1 MGGNIMK
8 MKRILSF
15 VLAFVLVASAINVGF
30 AQGEVK
36 TNKDKIDYL
45 VEKRYVLGDA
55 KGLRLNDSI
64 TREEFAVMLTKVLNK
79 ENAAKA
85 AMNVPSAF
93 KDMATDRWSNGFVN
107 IASELKIIAGYSDG
121 TFRPRKNVSY
131 QEAIKML
138 AVAAGGAD
146 IKPATQGEWA
156 APFISYA
163 ANKGILNGLS
173 DLKYKD
179 QATRENVFVM
189 IYNYLNGVK
198 EAELSKLTAIVTKTN
213 ANSNLSEKQ
222 AEIVVL
228 KSSLD
233 GFKEGNS
240 YIVDLKD
247 GMDPMDIVGRV
258 YDLDIDEKNM
268 IKSFRDSAI
277 AQTEIAPINI
287 KGLRLYVGDATK
299 DSTVLEDKAALT
311 EQKFRGAA
319 VNGKYFDL
327 FTDFAKEINY
337 KADFAYVTSINAKVV
352 YIKAY
357 TFNDIMP
364 VFSYDNG
371 AVKAID
377 DESAAIVK
385 RNLKKAYLYDND
397 KLMPMDPAK
406 LEKYDVLHFYSS
418 DEAIVVKNKVEG
430 QGARYKLS
438 KGGAYINLADKDYK
452 LSDEKS
458 RRAVATVDD
467 KVFSQV
473 NAANYNDEVK
483 LLVNEKVNLA
493 LDIFGNVQVIYGKLS
508 FDEDVFMI
516 DRVTTNAVALIDRNG
531 KEIRV
536 QDSLDLRIYRDG
548 KEIRLSE
555 LNNQDIVYAI
565 YNKDAVQ
572 KIFVLNGLKDYD
584 KAFMPIDKDGKTYKV
599 FAPTKSV
606 KRSTIYVAGK
616 EVNLLDNTVLYNLVQ
631 VGKNYKVE
639 TISLD
644 EVKNA
649 GFDKTVTAYVFTVKD
664 LKDKNV
670 TKYDSFHGADNAPVA
685 IVFKNVEK
693 KKVVDKEDIIEL
705 RSVYDAKIDKSFEG
719 YDKNQT
725 LRVYET
731 NGEKFENC
739 KAGDIVKLSLDKDGK
754 VLRLDKLITDLS
766 EEYTVQNVLYDAG
779 GSEKLVLKDSKGKEL
794 SVFANDKRVV
804 FGRNY
809 AKDSVIKIAFN
820 ENGEAAVISV
830 IK

>member
-1 MGGNIMK
+1 MK
-8 MKRILSF
+8 MKKILSF
-15 VLAFVLVASAINVGF
+15 VLAFVLVASTINVGF

-45 VEKRYVLGDA
+45 VEKGYVLGDA

-64 TREEFAVMLTKVLNK
+64 TREEFAVMLTKVLK
-79 ENAAKA
+79 QENAAKA
-85 AMNVPSAF
+85 AMSVPSAF
-93 KDMATDRWSNGFVN
+93 KDMAADRWSNGYVN

-138 AVAAGGAD
+138 AVAAGGTD
-146 IKPATQGEWA
+146 IKPATEGEWA

-163 ANKGILNGLS
+163 ASKGLLNGLGE
-173 DLKYKD
+173 LKYKD

-189 IYNYLNGVK
+189 IYNYLDGVR
-198 EAELSKLTAIVTKTN
+198 EADLSKLTAIVTKTN

-228 KSSLD
+228 KSSLE
-233 GFKEGNS
+233 GFKEGAS

-247 GMDPMDIVGRV
+247 GMDAMDILGRV
-258 YDLDIDEKNM
+258 YDLDIDKNNV
-268 IKSFRDSAI
+268 IKTYRASAL
-277 AQTEIAPINI
+277 AKTEIAPIAI
-287 KGLRLYVGDATK
+287 KGARLYVGGDSK

-319 VNGKYFDL
+319 VNGKYLDIFM
-327 FTDFAKEINY
+327 DFAKETNY
-337 KADFAYVTSINAKVV
+337 KADLAYVTSVNAKVV
-352 YIKAY
+352 YIKAF
-357 TFNDIMP
+357 TFDDIMP
-364 VFSYDNG
+364 VFAYDNG

-377 DESAAIVK
+377 DETGAIVK
-385 RNLKKAYLYDND
+385 RNLKKAYLYDNG
-397 KLMPMDPAK
+397 KLMPMDLSK
-406 LEKYDVLHFYSS
+406 LEKYDVLHFYAS
-418 DEAIVVKNKVEG
+418 DEAIALKNKVEG
-430 QGARYKLS
+430 EGARYKLS
-438 KGGAYINLADKDYK
+438 KGGAYINLANKDYK
-452 LSDEKS
+452 LGDEKA
-458 RRAVATVDD
+458 RRAVATVDE
-467 KVFSQV
+467 KIFTQV
-473 NAANYNDEVK
+473 NAAKYNDEVK
-483 LLVNEKVNLA
+483 LLTNEKVNLA

-555 LNNQDIVYAI
+555 LNNYDIVYAI
-565 YNKDAVQ
+565 YNKDAIQ

-584 KAFMPIDKDGKTYKV
+584 KAFKPLDKDGKTYKV
-599 FAPTKSV
+599 YAPTKSV
-606 KRSTIYVAGK
+606 RRSSIYVAGK
-616 EVNLLDNTVLYNLVQ
+616 EVNLLDNTLLYNLVQ
-631 VGKNYKVE
+631 AGKDYRVE
-639 TISLD
+639 TITLD

-664 LKDKNV
+664 LKDKDV
-670 TKYDSFHGADNAPVA
+670 TKYDSFHGADGAPVA

-705 RSVYDAKIDKSFEG
+705 RSEYDAKIDRSFEG
-719 YDKNQT
+719 YDKTTT

-731 NGEKFENC
+731 DGEKFENC
-739 KAGDIVKLSLDKDGK
+739 KAGDIVKLGLDKDGK

-766 EEYTVQNVLYDAG
+766 EEYTVLNVLYDAG
-779 GSEKLVLKDSKGKEL
+779 GNEKLALKDSKGKEL
-794 SVFANDKRVV
+794 SVYTNDKRVV
-804 FGRNY
+804 FGKNY
-809 AKDSVIKIAFN
+809 AKDSVIKIALN
-820 ENGEAAVISV
+820 ENGEAYVINV

>member
-1 MGGNIMK
+1 MK
-8 MKRILSF
+8 MKKILSF
-15 VLAFVLVASAINVGF
+15 VLAFVLVASTINVGF

-45 VEKRYVLGDA
+45 VEKGYVLGDA

-64 TREEFAVMLTKVLNK
+64 TREEFAVMLTKVLNQ

-85 AMNVPSAF
+85 AMSVPSAF
-93 KDMATDRWSNGFVN
+93 KDMAADRWSNGYVN

-138 AVAAGGAD
+138 AVAAGGTD
-146 IKPATQGEWA
+146 IKPATEGEWA

-163 ANKGILNGLS
+163 ASKGLLNGLGE
-173 DLKYKD
+173 LKYKD

-189 IYNYLNGVK
+189 IYNYLDGVR
-198 EAELSKLTAIVTKTN
+198 EADLSKLTAIVTKTN

-228 KSSLD
+228 KSSLE
-233 GFKEGNS
+233 GFKEGAS

-247 GMDPMDIVGRV
+247 GMDAMDILGRV
-258 YDLDIDEKNM
+258 YDLDIDKNNV
-268 IKSFRDSAI
+268 IKTYRASAL
-277 AQTEIAPINI
+277 AKTEIAPIAI
-287 KGLRLYVGDATK
+287 KGARLYVGGDSK

-319 VNGKYFDL
+319 VNGKYFDI
-327 FTDFAKEINY
+327 FMDFAKETNY
-337 KADFAYVTSINAKVV
+337 KADLAYVTSINAKVV
-352 YIKAY
+352 YIKAF
-357 TFNDIMP
+357 TFDDIMP
-364 VFSYDNG
+364 VFAYDNG

-377 DESAAIVK
+377 DETGAIVK
-385 RNLKKAYLYDND
+385 RNLKKAYLYDNG
-397 KLMPMDPAK
+397 KLMPMDLSK
-406 LEKYDVLHFYSS
+406 LEKYDVLHFYAK
-418 DEAIVVKNKVEG
+418 DEAIALKNKVEG
-430 QGARYKLS
+430 EGARYKLS
-438 KGGAYINLADKDYK
+438 KGGAYINLANKDYK
-452 LSDEKS
+452 LSDEKA
-458 RRAVATVDD
+458 RRAVATVDE
-467 KVFSQV
+467 KIFTQV
-473 NAANYNDEVK
+473 NAAKYNDEVK
-483 LLVNEKVNLA
+483 LLTNEKVNLA

-555 LNNQDIVYAI
+555 LNNYDIVYAI
-565 YNKDAVQ
+565 YNKDAIQ

-584 KAFMPIDKDGKTYKV
+584 KAFKPLDKDGKTYKV
-599 FAPTKSV
+599 YAPTKSV
-606 KRSTIYVAGK
+606 RRSSIYVAGK
-616 EVNLLDNTVLYNLVQ
+616 EVNLLDNTLLYNLVQ
-631 VGKNYKVE
+631 IGKDYRVE
-639 TISLD
+639 TITLD

-664 LKDKNV
+664 LKDKDV
-670 TKYDSFHGADNAPVA
+670 TKYDSFHGADDAPVA

-705 RSVYDAKIDKSFEG
+705 RSEYDAKIDRSFEG
-719 YDKNQT
+719 YDKTTT

-731 NGEKFENC
+731 DDEKFENC
-739 KAGDIVKLSLDKDGK
+739 KAGDIVKLGLNKDGK

-766 EEYTVQNVLYDAG
+766 EEYTVINVLYDAG
-779 GSEKLVLKDSKGKEL
+779 GNEKLALKDSKGKEL
-794 SVFANDKRVV
+794 SVYTNDKRVV
-804 FGRNY
+804 FGKNY
-809 AKDSVIKIAFN
+809 AKDSVIKIALN

>member
-1 MGGNIMK
+1 MK
-8 MKRILSF
+8 MKKILSF
-15 VLAFVLVASAINVGF
+15 VLAFVLVASTINVGF

-45 VEKRYVLGDA
+45 VEKGYVLGDA

-64 TREEFAVMLTKVLNK
+64 TREEFAVMLTKVLNQ

-85 AMNVPSAF
+85 AMSVPSAF
-93 KDMATDRWSNGFVN
+93 KDMAADRWSNGYVN

-138 AVAAGGAD
+138 AVAAGGTD
-146 IKPATQGEWA
+146 IKPATEGEWA

-163 ANKGILNGLS
+163 ASKGLLNGLGE
-173 DLKYKD
+173 LKYKD

-189 IYNYLNGVK
+189 IYNYLDGVR
-198 EAELSKLTAIVTKTN
+198 EADLSKLTAIVTKTN

-228 KSSLD
+228 KSSLE
-233 GFKEGNS
+233 GFKEGAS

-247 GMDPMDIVGRV
+247 GMDAMDILGRV
-258 YDLDIDEKNM
+258 YDLDIDANNV
-268 IKSFRDSAI
+268 IKTYRASAL
-277 AQTEIAPINI
+277 AKTEIAPIAI
-287 KGLRLYVGDATK
+287 KGARLYVGGDSK

-319 VNGKYFDL
+319 VNGKYFDI
-327 FTDFAKEINY
+327 FMDFAKETNY

-352 YIKAY
+352 YIKAF
-357 TFNDIMP
+357 TFDDIMP
-364 VFSYDNG
+364 VFEYANG

-377 DESAAIVK
+377 DETGAIVK
-385 RNLKKAYLYDND
+385 RNLKKAYLYDNG
-397 KLMPMDPAK
+397 KLMPMDLAK
-406 LEKYDVLHFYSS
+406 LEKYDVLHFYAK
-418 DEAIVVKNKVEG
+418 DEAIALKNKIEG
-430 QGARYKLS
+430 EGARYKLS
-438 KGGAYINLADKDYK
+438 KGGAYINLDNKDYK
-452 LSDEKS
+452 LSDEKA
-458 RRAVATVDD
+458 RRAVATVDE
-467 KVFSQV
+467 KIFTQV
-473 NAANYNDEVK
+473 NAAKYNDEVK
-483 LLVNEKVNLA
+483 LLTNEKVNLA

-555 LNNQDIVYAI
+555 LNNYDIVYAI
-565 YNKDAVQ
+565 YNKDAIQ

-584 KAFMPIDKDGKTYKV
+584 KAFKPLDKDGKTYKV
-599 FAPTKSV
+599 YAPTKSV
-606 KRSTIYVAGK
+606 RRSSIYVAGK
-616 EVNLLDNTVLYNLVQ
+616 EVNLLDNTLLYNLVQ
-631 VGKNYKVE
+631 AGKDYRVE
-639 TISLD
+639 TITLD

-664 LKDKNV
+664 LKDKDV
-670 TKYDSFHGADNAPVA
+670 TKYDSFHGSDDAPVA

-705 RSVYDAKIDKSFEG
+705 RSEYDAKIDRSFEG
-719 YDKNQT
+719 YDKTTT

-731 NGEKFENC
+731 DGEKFENC

-766 EEYTVQNVLYDAG
+766 EEYTVLNVLYDAG
-779 GSEKLVLKDSKGKEL
+779 GNEKLALKDSKGKEL
-794 SVFANDKRVV
+794 NVYTNDKRVV
-804 FGRNY
+804 FGKNY
-809 AKDSVIKIAFN
+809 AKDSVIKIALN
-820 ENGEAAVISV
+820 ENGEAYVINV

>member
-1 MGGNIMK
+1 MK
-8 MKRILSF
+8 MKKILSF
-15 VLAFVLVASAINVGF
+15 VLAFVLVASTINVGF

-45 VEKRYVLGDA
+45 VEKGYVLGDA

-64 TREEFAVMLTKVLNK
+64 TREEFAVMLTKVLK
-79 ENAAKA
+79 QENAAKA
-85 AMNVPSAF
+85 AMSVPSAF
-93 KDMATDRWSNGFVN
+93 KDMAADRWSNGYVN

-138 AVAAGGAD
+138 AVAAGGTD
-146 IKPATQGEWA
+146 IKPATEGEWA

-163 ANKGILNGLS
+163 ASKGLLNGLGE
-173 DLKYKD
+173 LKYKD

-189 IYNYLNGVK
+189 IYNYLDGVR
-198 EAELSKLTAIVTKTN
+198 EADLSKLTAIVTKTN

-228 KSSLD
+228 KSSLE
-233 GFKEGNS
+233 GFKEGAS
-240 YIVDLKD
+240 YIVDLKN
-247 GMDPMDIVGRV
+247 GMDAMDILGRV
-258 YDLDIDEKNM
+258 YDIDIDKNNV
-268 IKSFRDSAI
+268 IKTYRASAL
-277 AQTEIAPINI
+277 AKTEIAPIAI
-287 KGLRLYVGDATK
+287 KGARLYVGGDSK

-319 VNGKYFDL
+319 VNGKYLDIFM
-327 FTDFAKEINY
+327 DFAKETNY
-337 KADFAYVTSINAKVV
+337 KADLAYVTSINAKVV
-352 YIKAY
+352 YTKAF
-357 TFNDIMP
+357 TFDDIMP
-364 VFSYDNG
+364 VFEYANG

-377 DESAAIVK
+377 DETGAIVK
-385 RNLKKAYLYDND
+385 RNLKKAYLYDNG
-397 KLMPMDPAK
+397 KLMPMDLAK
-406 LEKYDVLHFYSS
+406 LEKYDVLHFYAK
-418 DEAIVVKNKVEG
+418 DEAIALKNKIEG
-430 QGARYKLS
+430 EGARYKLS
-438 KGGAYINLADKDYK
+438 KGGAYINLANKDYK
-452 LSDEKS
+452 LSDEKA
-458 RRAVATVDD
+458 RRAVATVDE
-467 KVFSQV
+467 KIFTQV
-473 NAANYNDEVK
+473 NAAKYNDEVK
-483 LLVNEKVNLA
+483 LLTNEKVNLA

-555 LNNQDIVYAI
+555 LNNYDIVYAI
-565 YNKDAVQ
+565 YNKDAIQ

-584 KAFMPIDKDGKTYKV
+584 KAFKPLDKDGKTYKV

-606 KRSTIYVAGK
+606 RRSSIYVAGK
-616 EVNLLDNTVLYNLVQ
+616 EVNLLDNTLLYNLVQ
-631 VGKNYKVE
+631 AGKDYRVE
-639 TISLD
+639 TITLD

-664 LKDKNV
+664 LKDKDV
-670 TKYDSFHGADNAPVA
+670 TKYDSFHGSDDAPVA

-705 RSVYDAKIDKSFEG
+705 RSEYDAKIDRSFEG
-719 YDKNQT
+719 YDKTTT

-731 NGEKFENC
+731 DGEKFENC
-739 KAGDIVKLSLDKDGK
+739 KAGDIVKLGLDKDGK
-754 VLRLDKLITDLS
+754 VLKLDKLITDLS
-766 EEYTVQNVLYDAG
+766 EEYTVLNVLYDAG
-779 GSEKLVLKDSKGKEL
+779 GNEKLALKDSKGKEL
-794 SVFANDKRVV
+794 SVYTNDKRVV
-804 FGRNY
+804 FGKNY
-809 AKDSVIKIAFN
+809 AKDSVIKIALN
-820 ENGEAAVISV
+820 DNGEAYVINV

>member
-1 MGGNIMK
+1 MK
-8 MKRILSF
+8 MKKILSF
-15 VLAFVLVASAINVGF
+15 VLAFVLVASTINVGF

-45 VEKRYVLGDA
+45 VEKGYVLGDA

-64 TREEFAVMLTKVLNK
+64 TREEFAVMLTKVLNQ

-85 AMNVPSAF
+85 AMSVPSAF
-93 KDMATDRWSNGFVN
+93 KDMAADRWSNGYVN

-138 AVAAGGAD
+138 AVAAGGTD
-146 IKPATQGEWA
+146 IKPATEGEWA

-163 ANKGILNGLS
+163 ASKGLLNGLS
-173 DLKYKD
+173 ELKYKD

-189 IYNYLNGVK
+189 IYNYLDGVR
-198 EAELSKLTAIVTKTN
+198 EADLSKLTAIVTKTN

-228 KSSLD
+228 KSSLE
-233 GFKEGNS
+233 GFKEGAS

-247 GMDPMDIVGRV
+247 GMDAMDILGRV
-258 YDLDIDEKNM
+258 YDLDIDKNNV
-268 IKSFRDSAI
+268 IKTYRASAL
-277 AQTEIAPINI
+277 AKTEIAPIAI
-287 KGLRLYVGDATK
+287 KGARLYVGGDSK

-319 VNGKYFDL
+319 VNGKYLDIFM
-327 FTDFAKEINY
+327 DFAKETNY

-352 YIKAY
+352 YIKAF
-357 TFNDIMP
+357 TFDDIMP
-364 VFSYDNG
+364 VFEYANG

-377 DESAAIVK
+377 DETGAIVK
-385 RNLKKAYLYDND
+385 RNLKKAYLYDNG
-397 KLMPMDPAK
+397 KLMPMDLSK
-406 LEKYDVLHFYSS
+406 LEKYDVLHFYAK
-418 DEAIVVKNKVEG
+418 DEAIALKNKIEG
-430 QGARYKLS
+430 EGARYKLS
-438 KGGAYINLADKDYK
+438 KGGAYINLANKDYK
-452 LSDEKS
+452 LSDEKA
-458 RRAVATVDD
+458 RRAVATVDE
-467 KVFSQV
+467 KIFTQV
-473 NAANYNDEVK
+473 NAAKYNDEVK
-483 LLVNEKVNLA
+483 LLTNEKVNLA

-555 LNNQDIVYAI
+555 LNNYDIVYAI
-565 YNKDAVQ
+565 YNKDAIQ

-584 KAFMPIDKDGKTYKV
+584 KAFKPLDKGGKTYKV
-599 FAPTKSV
+599 YAPTKSV
-606 KRSTIYVAGK
+606 RRSSIYVAGK
-616 EVNLLDNTVLYNLVQ
+616 EVNLLDNTLLYNLVQ
-631 VGKNYKVE
+631 AGKDYRVE

-664 LKDKNV
+664 LKDKDV
-670 TKYDSFHGADNAPVA
+670 TKYDSFHGSDDAPVA

-705 RSVYDAKIDKSFEG
+705 RSEYDAKIDRSFEG
-719 YDKNQT
+719 YDKTTT

-731 NGEKFENC
+731 DGEKFENC
-739 KAGDIVKLSLDKDGK
+739 KAGDIVKLGLDKDGK

-766 EEYTVQNVLYDAG
+766 EEYTVLNVLYDAG
-779 GSEKLVLKDSKGKEL
+779 GNEKLALKDSKGKEL
-794 SVFANDKRVV
+794 SVYTNDKRVV
-804 FGRNY
+804 FGKNY
-809 AKDSVIKIAFN
+809 AKDSVIKIALN
-820 ENGEAAVISV
+820 DNGEAAVISV

>member
-1 MGGNIMK
+1 MK
-8 MKRILSF
+8 MKKILSF
-15 VLAFVLVASAINVGF
+15 VLAFVLVASTINVGF

-45 VEKRYVLGDA
+45 VEKGYVLGDA

-64 TREEFAVMLTKVLNK
+64 TREEFAVMLTKVLNQ

-85 AMNVPSAF
+85 AMSVPSAF
-93 KDMATDRWSNGFVN
+93 KDMAADRWSNGYVN

-138 AVAAGGAD
+138 AVAAGGTD
-146 IKPATQGEWA
+146 IKPATEGEWA

-163 ANKGILNGLS
+163 ASKGLLNGLGE
-173 DLKYKD
+173 LKYKD

-189 IYNYLNGVK
+189 IYNYLDGVR
-198 EAELSKLTAIVTKTN
+198 EADLSKLTAIVTKTN

-228 KSSLD
+228 KSSLE
-233 GFKEGNS
+233 GFKEGAS

-247 GMDPMDIVGRV
+247 GMDAMDILGRV
-258 YDLDIDEKNM
+258 YDLDIDKNNV
-268 IKSFRDSAI
+268 IKTYRASAL
-277 AQTEIAPINI
+277 AKTEIAPIAI
-287 KGLRLYVGDATK
+287 KGARLYVGGDSK

-319 VNGKYFDL
+319 VNGKYFDI
-327 FTDFAKEINY
+327 FMDFAKETNY

-352 YIKAY
+352 YIKAF
-357 TFNDIMP
+357 TFDDIMP
-364 VFSYDNG
+364 VFEYANG

-377 DESAAIVK
+377 DESGAIVK
-385 RNLKKAYLYDND
+385 RNLKKAYLYDNG
-397 KLMPMDPAK
+397 KLMPMDLSK
-406 LEKYDVLHFYSS
+406 LEKYDVLHFYAK
-418 DEAIVVKNKVEG
+418 DEAIALKNKIEG
-430 QGARYKLS
+430 EGARYKLS
-438 KGGAYINLADKDYK
+438 KGGAYINLANKDYK
-452 LSDEKS
+452 LSDEKA
-458 RRAVATVDD
+458 RRAVATVDE
-467 KVFSQV
+467 KIFTQV
-473 NAANYNDEVK
+473 NAAKYNDEVK
-483 LLVNEKVNLA
+483 LLTNEKVNLA

-555 LNNQDIVYAI
+555 LNNYDIVYAI
-565 YNKDAVQ
+565 YNKDAIQ

-584 KAFMPIDKDGKTYKV
+584 KAFKPLDKDGKTYKV
-599 FAPTKSV
+599 YAPTKSV
-606 KRSTIYVAGK
+606 RRSSIYVAGK
-616 EVNLLDNTVLYNLVQ
+616 EVNLLDNTLLYNLVQ
-631 VGKNYKVE
+631 AGKDYRVE
-639 TISLD
+639 AISLD

-664 LKDKNV
+664 LKDKDV
-670 TKYDSFHGADNAPVA
+670 TKYDSFHGSDDAPVA

-705 RSVYDAKIDKSFEG
+705 RSEYDAKIDRSFEG
-719 YDKNQT
+719 YDKTTT

-731 NGEKFENC
+731 DGEKFENC
-739 KAGDIVKLSLDKDGK
+739 KAGDIVKLGLDKDGK

-766 EEYTVQNVLYDAG
+766 EEYTVLNVLYDAG
-779 GSEKLVLKDSKGKEL
+779 GNEKLALKDSKGKEL
-794 SVFANDKRVV
+794 SVYTNDKRVV
-804 FGRNY
+804 FGKNY
-809 AKDSVIKIAFN
+809 AKDSVIKIALN
-820 ENGEAAVISV
+820 ENGEAYVINV

>member
-1 MGGNIMK
+1 MK
-8 MKRILSF
+8 MKKILSF
-15 VLAFVLVASAINVGF
+15 VLAFVLVASTINVGF

-45 VEKRYVLGDA
+45 VEKGYVLGDA

-64 TREEFAVMLTKVLNK
+64 TREEFAVMLTKVLNQ

-85 AMNVPSAF
+85 AMSVPSAF
-93 KDMATDRWSNGFVN
+93 KDMAADRWSNGYVN

-138 AVAAGGAD
+138 AVAAGGTD
-146 IKPATQGEWA
+146 IKPATEGDWA

-163 ANKGILNGLS
+163 ASKGLLNGLGE
-173 DLKYKD
+173 LKYKD
-179 QATRENVFVM
+179 QAIRENVFVM
-189 IYNYLNGVK
+189 IYNYLDGVR
-198 EAELSKLTAIVTKTN
+198 EADLSKLTAIVTKTN

-228 KSSLD
+228 KSSLE
-233 GFKEGNS
+233 GFKEGAS

-247 GMDPMDIVGRV
+247 GMDAMDILGRV
-258 YDLDIDEKNM
+258 YDLDIDKNNV
-268 IKSFRDSAI
+268 IKTYRASAL
-277 AQTEIAPINI
+277 AKTEIAPIAI
-287 KGLRLYVGDATK
+287 KGARLYVGGDSK

-319 VNGKYFDL
+319 VNGKYLDIFM
-327 FTDFAKEINY
+327 DFAKETNY
-337 KADFAYVTSINAKVV
+337 KADLAYVTSINAKVV
-352 YIKAY
+352 YIKAF
-357 TFNDIMP
+357 TFDDIMP
-364 VFSYDNG
+364 VFAYDNG

-377 DESAAIVK
+377 DESGAIVK
-385 RNLKKAYLYDND
+385 RNLKKAYLYDNG
-397 KLMPMDPAK
+397 KLMPMDLSK
-406 LEKYDVLHFYSS
+406 LEKYDVLHFYAK
-418 DEAIVVKNKVEG
+418 DEAIALKNKIEG
-430 QGARYKLS
+430 EGARYKLS
-438 KGGAYINLADKDYK
+438 KGGAYINLANKDYK
-452 LSDEKS
+452 LSDEKA
-458 RRAVATVDD
+458 RRAVATVDE
-467 KVFSQV
+467 KIFTQV
-473 NAANYNDEVK
+473 NAAKYNDEVK
-483 LLVNEKVNLA
+483 LLTNEKVNLA

-555 LNNQDIVYAI
+555 LNNYDIVYAI
-565 YNKDAVQ
+565 YNKDAIQ

-584 KAFMPIDKDGKTYKV
+584 KAFKPLDKDGKTYKV
-599 FAPTKSV
+599 YAPTKSV
-606 KRSTIYVAGK
+606 RRSSIYVAGK
-616 EVNLLDNTVLYNLVQ
+616 EVNLLDNTLLYNLVQ
-631 VGKNYKVE
+631 VGKDYRVE
-639 TISLD
+639 TITLD

-649 GFDKTVTAYVFTVKD
+649 GFDKTVTAYVLTVKD
-664 LKDKNV
+664 LKDKDV
-670 TKYDSFHGADNAPVA
+670 TKYDSFHGSDDAPVA

-705 RSVYDAKIDKSFEG
+705 RSEYDAKIDRSFEG
-719 YDKNQT
+719 YDKTTT

-731 NGEKFENC
+731 DGEKFENC

-766 EEYTVQNVLYDAG
+766 EEYTVINVLYDAG
-779 GSEKLVLKDSKGKEL
+779 GNEKLALKDSKGKEL
-794 SVFANDKRVV
+794 SVYTNDKRVV
-804 FGRNY
+804 FGKNY
-809 AKDSVIKIAFN
+809 AKDSVIKIALN
-820 ENGEAAVISV
+820 DNGEAYVINV

>member
-1 MGGNIMK
+1 MK
-8 MKRILSF
+8 MKKILSF
-15 VLAFVLVASAINVGF
+15 VLAFVLVASTINVGF

-45 VEKRYVLGDA
+45 VEKGYVLGDA

-64 TREEFAVMLTKVLNK
+64 TREEFAVMLTKVLNQ
-79 ENAAKA
+79 ESAAKA

-93 KDMATDRWSNGFVN
+93 KDMAADRWSNGFVN
-107 IASELKIIAGYSDG
+107 IASDLKIIAGYSDG

-138 AVAAGGAD
+138 AVAAGGTD
-146 IKPATQGEWA
+146 IKPATEGEWA

-163 ANKGILNGLS
+163 ASKGLLNGLGE
-173 DLKYKD
+173 LKYKD

-189 IYNYLNGVK
+189 IYNYLDGVR
-198 EAELSKLTAIVTKTN
+198 EADLSKLTAIVTKTN

-228 KSSLD
+228 KSSLE
-233 GFKEGNS
+233 GFKEGAS

-247 GMDPMDIVGRV
+247 GMDAMDILGRV
-258 YDLDIDEKNM
+258 YDLDIDKNNV
-268 IKSFRDSAI
+268 IKTYRASAL
-277 AQTEIAPINI
+277 AKTEIVPIAI
-287 KGLRLYVGDATK
+287 KGARLYVGGDSK

-319 VNGKYFDL
+319 VNGKYLDIFM
-327 FTDFAKEINY
+327 DFAKETNY
-337 KADFAYVTSINAKVV
+337 RADLAYVTSINAKVV
-352 YIKAY
+352 YIKAF
-357 TFNDIMP
+357 TFDDIMP
-364 VFSYDNG
+364 VFEYANG

-377 DESAAIVK
+377 DETGTIVK
-385 RNLKKAYLYDND
+385 RNLKKAYLYDNG
-397 KLMPMDPAK
+397 KLMPMDLSK
-406 LEKYDVLHFYSS
+406 LEKYDVLHFYAK
-418 DEAIVVKNKVEG
+418 DEAIALKNKVEG
-430 QGARYKLS
+430 EGARYKLS
-438 KGGAYINLADKDYK
+438 KGGAYINLANKDYK
-452 LSDEKS
+452 LSDEKA
-458 RRAVATVDD
+458 RRAVATVDE
-467 KVFSQV
+467 KIFTQV
-473 NAANYNDEVK
+473 NAAKYNDEVK
-483 LLVNEKVNLA
+483 LLTNEKVNLA

-555 LNNQDIVYAI
+555 LNNYDIVYAI

-584 KAFMPIDKDGKTYKV
+584 KAFKPLDKDGKTYKV
-599 FAPTKSV
+599 YAPTKSV
-606 KRSTIYVAGK
+606 RRSSIYVAGK
-616 EVNLLDNTVLYNLVQ
+616 EVNLLDNTLLYNLVQ
-631 VGKNYKVE
+631 TGKDYRVE

-664 LKDKNV
+664 LKDKDV
-670 TKYDSFHGADNAPVA
+670 TKYDSFHGGDDAPVA

-693 KKVVDKEDIIEL
+693 KKVIDKEDIIEL
-705 RSVYDAKIDKSFEG
+705 RSEYDAKIDRSFEG
-719 YDKNQT
+719 YDKTTT

-731 NGEKFENC
+731 DGEKFENC

-766 EEYTVQNVLYDAG
+766 EEYTVLNVLYDAG
-779 GSEKLVLKDSKGKEL
+779 GNEKLALKDSKGKEL
-794 SVFANDKRVV
+794 SVYTNDKRVV
-804 FGRNY
+804 FGKNY
-809 AKDSVIKIAFN
+809 AKDSVIKIALN
-820 ENGEAAVISV
+820 DNGEAAVISV

>member
-1 MGGNIMK
+1 MK
-8 MKRILSF
+8 MKKILSF
-15 VLAFVLVASAINVGF
+15 VLAFVLVASTINVGF

-45 VEKRYVLGDA
+45 VEKGYVLGDA

-64 TREEFAVMLTKVLNK
+64 TREEFAVMLTKVLK
-79 ENAAKA
+79 QENAAKA
-85 AMNVPSAF
+85 AMSVPSAF
-93 KDMATDRWSNGFVN
+93 KDMAADRWSNGYVN

-138 AVAAGGAD
+138 AVAAGGTD
-146 IKPATQGEWA
+146 IKPATEGEWA

-163 ANKGILNGLS
+163 ASKGLLNGLGE
-173 DLKYKD
+173 LKYKD

-189 IYNYLNGVK
+189 IYNYLDGVR
-198 EAELSKLTAIVTKTN
+198 EADLSNLTAIVTKTN

-228 KSSLD
+228 KSSLE
-233 GFKEGNS
+233 GFKEGAS

-247 GMDPMDIVGRV
+247 GMDAMDILGRV
-258 YDLDIDEKNM
+258 YDLDIDAKNV
-268 IKSFRDSAI
+268 IKTYRASAL
-277 AQTEIAPINI
+277 AKTEIAPIAI
-287 KGLRLYVGDATK
+287 KGARLYVGGDSK

-319 VNGKYFDL
+319 VNGKYLDIFM
-327 FTDFAKEINY
+327 DFAKETNY

-352 YIKAY
+352 YIKAF
-357 TFNDIMP
+357 TFDDIMP
-364 VFSYDNG
+364 VFAYDNG

-377 DESAAIVK
+377 DESGAIVK
-385 RNLKKAYLYDND
+385 RNLKKAYLYDNG
-397 KLMPMDPAK
+397 KLMPMDLSK
-406 LEKYDVLHFYSS
+406 LEKYDVLHFYAK
-418 DEAIVVKNKVEG
+418 DEAIALKEKAQGE
-430 QGARYKLS
+430 GARYKLS
-438 KGGAYINLADKDYK
+438 KGGAYINLANKDYK
-452 LSDEKS
+452 LSDEKA
-458 RRAVATVDD
+458 RRAVATVDE
-467 KVFSQV
+467 KIFTQV
-473 NAANYNDEVK
+473 NAAKYNDEVK
-483 LLVNEKVNLA
+483 LLTNEKVNLA

-555 LNNQDIVYAI
+555 LNNYDIVYAI
-565 YNKDAVQ
+565 YNKDAIQ

-584 KAFMPIDKDGKTYKV
+584 KAFKPLDKDGKTYKV
-599 FAPTKSV
+599 YAPTKSV
-606 KRSTIYVAGK
+606 RRSSIYVAGK
-616 EVNLLDNTVLYNLVQ
+616 EVNLLDNTLLYNLVQ
-631 VGKNYKVE
+631 VGKDYRVE

-664 LKDKNV
+664 LKDKDV
-670 TKYDSFHGADNAPVA
+670 TKYDSFHGSDDAPVA

-705 RSVYDAKIDKSFEG
+705 RSEYDAKIDRSFEG
-719 YDKNQT
+719 YDKTTT

-731 NGEKFENC
+731 DGEKFENC

-766 EEYTVQNVLYDAG
+766 EEYTVINVLYDAG
-779 GSEKLVLKDSKGKEL
+779 GNEKLALKDSKGKEL
-794 SVFANDKRVV
+794 SVYTNDKRVV
-804 FGRNY
+804 FGKNY
-809 AKDSVIKIAFN
+809 AKDSVIKIALN
-820 ENGEAAVISV
+820 ENGEAYVINV

>member
-1 MGGNIMK
+1 MK
-8 MKRILSF
+8 MKKILSF
-15 VLAFVLVASAINVGF
+15 VLAFVLVASTINVGF

-45 VEKRYVLGDA
+45 VEKGYVLGDA

-64 TREEFAVMLTKVLNK
+64 TREEFAVMLTKVLNQ

-85 AMNVPSAF
+85 AMSVPSAF
-93 KDMATDRWSNGFVN
+93 KDMAADRWSNGYVN

-138 AVAAGGAD
+138 AVAAGGTD
-146 IKPATQGEWA
+146 IKPATEGEWA

-163 ANKGILNGLS
+163 ASKGLLNGLGE
-173 DLKYKD
+173 LKYKD

-189 IYNYLNGVK
+189 IYNYLDGVR
-198 EAELSKLTAIVTKTN
+198 EADLSKLTAIVTKTN

-228 KSSLD
+228 KSSLE
-233 GFKEGNS
+233 GFKEGAS

-247 GMDPMDIVGRV
+247 GMDAMDILGRV
-258 YDLDIDEKNM
+258 YDLDIDAKNV
-268 IKSFRDSAI
+268 IKTYRASAL
-277 AQTEIAPINI
+277 AKTEIAPIAI
-287 KGLRLYVGDATK
+287 KGARLYVGGDSK

-319 VNGKYFDL
+319 VNGKYLDI
-327 FTDFAKEINY
+327 FTDFAKETNY
-337 KADFAYVTSINAKVV
+337 KADLAYVTSINAKVV
-352 YIKAY
+352 YIKAF
-357 TFNDIMP
+357 TFDDIMP
-364 VFSYDNG
+364 VFEYNNG

-377 DESAAIVK
+377 DETGAIIK
-385 RNLKKAYLYDND
+385 RNLKKAYLYDNG
-397 KLMPMDPAK
+397 KLMPMDLSK
-406 LEKYDVLHFYSS
+406 LEKYDVLHFYAK
-418 DEAIVVKNKVEG
+418 DEAIALKEKAQGE
-430 QGARYKLS
+430 GARYKLS
-438 KGGAYINLADKDYK
+438 KGGAYINLANKDYK
-452 LSDEKS
+452 LSDEKA
-458 RRAVATVDD
+458 RRAVATVDE
-467 KVFSQV
+467 KIFTQV
-473 NAANYNDEVK
+473 NAAKYNDEVK
-483 LLVNEKVNLA
+483 LLTNEKVNLA

-555 LNNQDIVYAI
+555 LNNYDIVYAI
-565 YNKDAVQ
+565 YNKDAIQ
-572 KIFVLNGLKDYD
+572 KIFVLNGLKNYD
-584 KAFMPIDKDGKTYKV
+584 KKFMPLDKDGKTYKV
-599 FAPTKSV
+599 YAPTKSV
-606 KRSTIYVAGK
+606 RRSSIYVAGK
-616 EVNLLDNTVLYNLVQ
+616 EVNLLDNTLLYNLVQ
-631 VGKNYKVE
+631 VGKDYRVE

-664 LKDKNV
+664 LKDKDV
-670 TKYDSFHGADNAPVA
+670 TKYDSFHGSDDAPVA

-705 RSVYDAKIDKSFEG
+705 RSEYDAKIDKSFEG
-719 YDKNQT
+719 YDKTTT

-731 NGEKFENC
+731 DGTKFENC

-766 EEYTVQNVLYDAG
+766 EEYTVLNVLYDAG
-779 GSEKLVLKDSKGKEL
+779 GNEKLALKDSKGKEL
-794 SVFANDKRVV
+794 NVYTNDKRVV
-804 FGRNY
+804 FGKNY
-809 AKDSVIKIAFN
+809 AKDSVIKIALN
-820 ENGEAAVISV
+820 DNGEAYVISV

>member
-1 MGGNIMK
+1 MK
-8 MKRILSF
+8 MKKILSF
-15 VLAFVLVASAINVGF
+15 VLAFVLVASTINVGF

-45 VEKRYVLGDA
+45 VKKGYVLGDA

-85 AMNVPSAF
+85 AMSVPSAF
-93 KDMATDRWSNGFVN
+93 KDMAANRWSNGYVN

-138 AVAAGGAD
+138 AVAAGGTD
-146 IKPATQGEWA
+146 IKPATEGEWA

-163 ANKGILNGLS
+163 ASKGLLNGLGE
-173 DLKYKD
+173 LKYKD

-189 IYNYLNGVK
+189 IYNYLDGVR
-198 EAELSKLTAIVTKTN
+198 EADLSKLTAIVTKTN

-228 KSSLD
+228 KSSLE
-233 GFKEGNS
+233 GFKEGSS

-247 GMDPMDIVGRV
+247 GMDAMDILGRV
-258 YDLDIDEKNM
+258 YDLDIDKNNV
-268 IKSFRDSAI
+268 IKTYRASALAKI
-277 AQTEIAPINI
+277 EIAPIAI
-287 KGLRLYVGDATK
+287 KGARLYVGGDSS

-319 VNGKYFDL
+319 VNGKYLDIFM
-327 FTDFAKEINY
+327 DFAKETNY
-337 KADFAYVTSINAKVV
+337 KADLAYVTSINAKVV
-352 YIKAY
+352 YIKAF
-357 TFNDIMP
+357 TFDDIMP
-364 VFSYDNG
+364 VFAYDNG

-377 DESAAIVK
+377 DESGAIVK
-385 RNLKKAYLYDND
+385 RNLKKAYLYDNG
-397 KLMPMDPAK
+397 KLMPMDLSK
-406 LEKYDVLHFYSS
+406 LEKYDVLHFYAS
-418 DEAIVVKNKVEG
+418 DEAIALKNKVEG
-430 QGARYKLS
+430 EGARYKLS
-438 KGGAYINLADKDYK
+438 KGGAYINLANKDYK
-452 LSDEKS
+452 LSDEKA
-458 RRAVATVDD
+458 RRAVATVDE
-467 KVFSQV
+467 KIFTQV
-473 NAANYNDEVK
+473 NAAKYNDEVK
-483 LLVNEKVNLA
+483 LLTNEKVNLA

-536 QDSLDLRIYRDG
+536 QDSLDLRIYRNG

-555 LNNQDIVYAI
+555 LNNYDIVYAI
-565 YNKDAVQ
+565 YNKDAIQ

-584 KAFMPIDKDGKTYKV
+584 KAFKPLDKDGKTYKV
-599 FAPTKSV
+599 YAPTKSV
-606 KRSTIYVAGK
+606 RRSSIYVAGK
-616 EVNLLDNTVLYNLVQ
+616 EVNLLDNTLLYNLVQ
-631 VGKNYKVE
+631 AGKDYRVE
-639 TISLD
+639 TITLD

-664 LKDKNV
+664 LKDKDV
-670 TKYDSFHGADNAPVA
+670 TKYDSFHGSDDAPVA

-705 RSVYDAKIDKSFEG
+705 RSEYDAKIDRSFEG
-719 YDKNQT
+719 YDKTTT

-731 NGEKFENC
+731 DGEKFENC

-766 EEYTVQNVLYDAG
+766 EEYTVLNVLYDAG
-779 GSEKLVLKDSKGKEL
+779 GNEKLALKDSKGKEL
-794 SVFANDKRVV
+794 NVYTNDKRVV
-804 FGRNY
+804 FGKNY
-809 AKDSVIKIAFN
+809 AKDSVIKIALN
-820 ENGEAAVISV
+820 DNGEAYVINV

>member
-1 MGGNIMK
+1 MK
-8 MKRILSF
+8 MKKILSF
-15 VLAFVLVASAINVGF
+15 VLAFVLVASTINVGF

-45 VEKRYVLGDA
+45 VEKGYVLGDA

-64 TREEFAVMLTKVLNK
+64 TREEFAVMLTKVLNQ
-79 ENAAKA
+79 ESAAKA
-85 AMNVPSAF
+85 AMSVPSAF
-93 KDMATDRWSNGFVN
+93 KDMAADRWSNGFVN

-138 AVAAGGAD
+138 AVAAGGTD
-146 IKPATQGEWA
+146 IKPATEGEWA

-163 ANKGILNGLS
+163 ASKGLLNGLGE
-173 DLKYKD
+173 LKYKE

-189 IYNYLNGVK
+189 IYNYIDGVR
-198 EAELSKLTAIVTKTN
+198 EADLSKLTAIVTKTN

-228 KSSLD
+228 KSSLE
-233 GFKEGNS
+233 GFKEGAS

-247 GMDPMDIVGRV
+247 GMDAMDILGRV
-258 YDLDIDEKNM
+258 YDLDIDKNNV
-268 IKSFRDSAI
+268 IKTYRASAL
-277 AQTEIAPINI
+277 AKTEIAPIAI
-287 KGLRLYVGDATK
+287 KGARLYVGGDSS

-319 VNGKYFDL
+319 VNGKYLDIFM
-327 FTDFAKEINY
+327 DFAKETNY
-337 KADFAYVTSINAKVV
+337 KADLAYVTSVNAKVV
-352 YIKAY
+352 YIKAF
-357 TFNDIMP
+357 TFDDIMP
-364 VFSYDNG
+364 VFEYNNG

-377 DESAAIVK
+377 DETGAIVK
-385 RNLKKAYLYDND
+385 RNLKKAYLYDNG
-397 KLMPMDPAK
+397 KLMPMDLAK
-406 LEKYDVLHFYSS
+406 LEKYDVLHFYAS
-418 DEAIVVKNKVEG
+418 DEAIALKEKAQGE
-430 QGARYKLS
+430 GARYKLS
-438 KGGAYINLADKDYK
+438 KGGAYINLANKDYK
-452 LSDEKS
+452 LSDEKA
-458 RRAVATVDD
+458 RRAVATVDE
-467 KVFSQV
+467 KIFTQV
-473 NAANYNDEVK
+473 NAAKYNDEVK
-483 LLVNEKVNLA
+483 LLTNEKVNLA

-555 LNNQDIVYAI
+555 LNNYDIVYAI
-565 YNKDAVQ
+565 YNKDAIQ

-584 KAFMPIDKDGKTYKV
+584 KAFKPLDKDGKTYKV
-599 FAPTKSV
+599 YAPTKSV
-606 KRSTIYVAGK
+606 RRSSIYVAGK
-616 EVNLLDNTVLYNLVQ
+616 EVNLLDNTLLYNLVQ
-631 VGKNYKVE
+631 VGKDYRVE
-639 TISLD
+639 TITLD

-664 LKDKNV
+664 LKDKDV
-670 TKYDSFHGADNAPVA
+670 TKYDSFHGADDAPVA

-705 RSVYDAKIDKSFEG
+705 RSEYDAKIDRSFEG
-719 YDKNQT
+719 YDKTTT

-731 NGEKFENC
+731 DGEKFENC
-739 KAGDIVKLSLDKDGK
+739 KAGDIVKLGLDKDGK

-766 EEYTVQNVLYDAG
+766 EEYTVLNVLYDAG
-779 GSEKLVLKDSKGKEL
+779 GNEKLALKDSKGKEL
-794 SVFANDKRVV
+794 SVYTNDKRVV
-804 FGRNY
+804 FGKNY
-809 AKDSVIKIAFN
+809 AKDSVIKIALN
-820 ENGEAAVISV
+820 DNGEAAVISV

>member
-1 MGGNIMK
+1 MK
-8 MKRILSF
+8 MKKILSF
-15 VLAFVLVASAINVGF
+15 VLAFVLVASTINVGF

-45 VEKRYVLGDA
+45 VEKGYVLGDA

-64 TREEFAVMLTKVLNK
+64 TREEFAVMLTKVLK
-79 ENAAKA
+79 QENAAKA
-85 AMNVPSAF
+85 AMSVPSAF
-93 KDMATDRWSNGFVN
+93 KDMAADRWSNGYVN

-138 AVAAGGAD
+138 AVAAGGTD
-146 IKPATQGEWA
+146 IKPATEGEWA

-163 ANKGILNGLS
+163 ASKGLLNGLGE
-173 DLKYKD
+173 LKYKD

-189 IYNYLNGVK
+189 IYNYLDGVR
-198 EAELSKLTAIVTKTN
+198 EADLSKLTAIVTKTN

-228 KSSLD
+228 KSSLE
-233 GFKEGNS
+233 GFKEGAS

-247 GMDPMDIVGRV
+247 GMDAMDILGRV
-258 YDLDIDEKNM
+258 YDLDIDKNNV
-268 IKSFRDSAI
+268 IKTYRASAL
-277 AQTEIAPINI
+277 AKTEIAPIAI
-287 KGLRLYVGDATK
+287 KGARLYVGGDSK

-319 VNGKYFDL
+319 VNGKYLDIFM
-327 FTDFAKEINY
+327 DFAKETNY
-337 KADFAYVTSINAKVV
+337 KADLAYVTSINAKVV
-352 YIKAY
+352 YIKAF
-357 TFNDIMP
+357 TFDDIMP
-364 VFSYDNG
+364 VFAYDNG

-377 DESAAIVK
+377 DETGAIVK
-385 RNLKKAYLYDND
+385 RNLKKAYLYDNG
-397 KLMPMDPAK
+397 KLMPMDLAK
-406 LEKYDVLHFYSS
+406 LEKYDVLHFYAK
-418 DEAIVVKNKVEG
+418 DEAIALKNKIEG
-430 QGARYKLS
+430 EGARYKLS
-438 KGGAYINLADKDYK
+438 KGGAYINLANKDYK
-452 LSDEKS
+452 LSDEKA
-458 RRAVATVDD
+458 RRAVATVDE
-467 KVFSQV
+467 KIFTQV
-473 NAANYNDEVK
+473 NAAKYNDEVK
-483 LLVNEKVNLA
+483 LLTNEKVNLA

-555 LNNQDIVYAI
+555 LNNYDIVYAI
-565 YNKDAVQ
+565 YNKDAIQ

-584 KAFMPIDKDGKTYKV
+584 KAFKPLDKDGKTYKV
-599 FAPTKSV
+599 YAPTKSV
-606 KRSTIYVAGK
+606 RRSSIYVAGK
-616 EVNLLDNTVLYNLVQ
+616 EVNLLDNTLLYNLVQ
-631 VGKNYKVE
+631 AGKDYRVE
-639 TISLD
+639 TITLD

-664 LKDKNV
+664 LKDKDV
-670 TKYDSFHGADNAPVA
+670 TKYDSFHGSDDAPVA

-705 RSVYDAKIDKSFEG
+705 RSEYDAKIDRSFEG
-719 YDKNQT
+719 YDKTTT

-731 NGEKFENC
+731 DGEKFENC

-766 EEYTVQNVLYDAG
+766 EEYTVLNVLYDAG
-779 GSEKLVLKDSKGKEL
+779 GNEKLALKDSKGKEL
-794 SVFANDKRVV
+794 SVYTNDKRVV
-804 FGRNY
+804 FGKNY
-809 AKDSVIKIAFN
+809 AKDSVIKIALN

>member
-1 MGGNIMK
+1 MK
-8 MKRILSF
+8 MKKILSF
-15 VLAFVLVASAINVGF
+15 VLAFVLVASTINVGF

-45 VEKRYVLGDA
+45 VEKGYVLGDA

-64 TREEFAVMLTKVLNK
+64 TREEFAVMLTKVLNQ
-79 ENAAKA
+79 ESAAKA
-85 AMNVPSAF
+85 AMSVPSAF
-93 KDMATDRWSNGFVN
+93 KDMAADRWSNGYVN

-138 AVAAGGAD
+138 AVAAGGTD
-146 IKPATQGEWA
+146 IKPATEGEWA

-163 ANKGILNGLS
+163 ASKGLLNGLGE
-173 DLKYKD
+173 LKYKD

-189 IYNYLNGVK
+189 IYNYLDGVR
-198 EAELSKLTAIVTKTN
+198 EADLSKLTAIVTKTN

-228 KSSLD
+228 KSSLE
-233 GFKEGNS
+233 GFKEGAS

-247 GMDPMDIVGRV
+247 GMDAMDILGRV
-258 YDLDIDEKNM
+258 YDLDIDKNNV
-268 IKSFRDSAI
+268 IKTYRLSAL
-277 AQTEIAPINI
+277 AKTEIAPIAI
-287 KGLRLYVGDATK
+287 KGARLYVGGDSS

-319 VNGKYFDL
+319 VNGKYLDIFM
-327 FTDFAKEINY
+327 DFAKETNY
-337 KADFAYVTSINAKVV
+337 KADLAYVTSINAKVV
-352 YIKAY
+352 YIKAF
-357 TFNDIMP
+357 TFDDIMP
-364 VFSYDNG
+364 VFEYANG

-377 DESAAIVK
+377 DETGAIVK
-385 RNLKKAYLYDND
+385 RNLKKAYLYDNG
-397 KLMPMDPAK
+397 KLMPMDLSK
-406 LEKYDVLHFYSS
+406 LEKYDVLHFYAS
-418 DEAIVVKNKVEG
+418 DEAIALKNKVEG
-430 QGARYKLS
+430 EGARYKLS
-438 KGGAYINLADKDYK
+438 KGGAYINLAKKDYK
-452 LSDEKS
+452 LSDEKA
-458 RRAVATVDD
+458 RRAVATVDE
-467 KVFSQV
+467 KIFTQV
-473 NAANYNDEVK
+473 NAAKYNDEVK
-483 LLVNEKVNLA
+483 LLTNEKVNLA

-555 LNNQDIVYAI
+555 LNNYDIVYAI
-565 YNKDAVQ
+565 YNKDAIQ

-584 KAFMPIDKDGKTYKV
+584 KAFKPLDKDGKTYKV
-599 FAPTKSV
+599 YAPTKSV
-606 KRSTIYVAGK
+606 RRSSIYVAGK
-616 EVNLLDNTVLYNLVQ
+616 EVNLLDNTLLYNLVQ
-631 VGKNYKVE
+631 VGKDYRVE
-639 TISLD
+639 TITLD

-664 LKDKNV
+664 LKDKEV
-670 TKYDSFHGADNAPVA
+670 TKYDSFHGAGDAPVA

-705 RSVYDAKIDKSFEG
+705 RSEYDAKIDNSFEG
-719 YDKNQT
+719 YDKTTT

-739 KAGDIVKLSLDKDGK
+739 KAGDIVKLGLDKDGK

-766 EEYTVQNVLYDAG
+766 EEYTVLNVLYDAG
-779 GSEKLVLKDSKGKEL
+779 GNEKLALKDSKGKEL
-794 SVFANDKRVV
+794 SVYTNDKRVV
-804 FGRNY
+804 FGKNY
-809 AKDSVIKIAFN
+809 AKDSVIKIALN

>member
-1 MGGNIMK
+1 MK
-8 MKRILSF
+8 MKKILSF
-15 VLAFVLVASAINVGF
+15 VLAFVLVASTINVGF

-45 VEKRYVLGDA
+45 VEKGYVLGDA

-64 TREEFAVMLTKVLNK
+64 TREEFAVMLTKVLNQ

-85 AMNVPSAF
+85 AMSVPSAF
-93 KDMATDRWSNGFVN
+93 KDMAADRWSNGYVN

-138 AVAAGGAD
+138 AVAAGGTD
-146 IKPATQGEWA
+146 IKPATEGEWA

-163 ANKGILNGLS
+163 ASKGLLNGLGE
-173 DLKYKD
+173 LKYKD

-189 IYNYLNGVK
+189 IYNYLDGVR
-198 EAELSKLTAIVTKTN
+198 EADLSKLTAIVTKTN

-228 KSSLD
+228 KSSLE
-233 GFKEGNS
+233 GFKEGAS
-240 YIVDLKD
+240 YIVDLKE
-247 GMDPMDIVGRV
+247 GMDAMDILGRV
-258 YDLDIDEKNM
+258 YDLDIDAKNI
-268 IKSFRDSAI
+268 IKTYRLSAL
-277 AQTEIAPINI
+277 AKTEIAPIAI
-287 KGLRLYVGDATK
+287 KGARLYVGGDSK

-319 VNGKYFDL
+319 VNGKYLDIFM
-327 FTDFAKEINY
+327 DFAKETNY
-337 KADFAYVTSINAKVV
+337 KADLAYVTSINAKVV
-352 YIKAY
+352 YIKAF
-357 TFNDIMP
+357 TFDDIMP
-364 VFSYDNG
+364 VFEYNNG

-377 DESAAIVK
+377 DETGAIIK
-385 RNLKKAYLYDND
+385 RNLKKAYLYDNG
-397 KLMPMDPAK
+397 KLMPMDLSK
-406 LEKYDVLHFYSS
+406 LEKYDVLHFYAK
-418 DEAIVVKNKVEG
+418 DEAIALKEKAQGE
-430 QGARYKLS
+430 GARYKLS
-438 KGGAYINLADKDYK
+438 KGGAYINLANKDYK
-452 LSDEKS
+452 LSDEKA
-458 RRAVATVDD
+458 RRAVATVDE
-467 KVFSQV
+467 KIFTQV
-473 NAANYNDEVK
+473 NAAKYNDEVK
-483 LLVNEKVNLA
+483 LLTNEKVNLA

-555 LNNQDIVYAI
+555 LNNYDIVYAI

-584 KAFMPIDKDGKTYKV
+584 KKFMPLDKDGKTYKV
-599 FAPTKSV
+599 YAPTKSV
-606 KRSTIYVAGK
+606 RRSSIYVAGK
-616 EVNLLDNTVLYNLVQ
+616 DVNLLDNTLLYNLVQ
-631 VGKNYKVE
+631 AGKDYRVE

-664 LKDKNV
+664 LKDKDV
-670 TKYDSFHGADNAPVA
+670 TKYDSFHGADDAPVA

-705 RSVYDAKIDKSFEG
+705 RSEYDAKIDRSFEG
-719 YDKNQT
+719 YDKTTT

-731 NGEKFENC
+731 DGEKFENC
-739 KAGDIVKLSLDKDGK
+739 KAGDIVKLGLDKDGK

-766 EEYTVQNVLYDAG
+766 EEYTVLNVLYDAG
-779 GSEKLVLKDSKGKEL
+779 GNEKLALKDSKGKEL
-794 SVFANDKRVV
+794 SVYTNDKRVV
-804 FGRNY
+804 FGKNY
-809 AKDSVIKIAFN
+809 AKDSVIKIALN
-820 ENGEAAVISV
+820 ENGEAYVISV

>member
-1 MGGNIMK
+1 MK
-8 MKRILSF
+8 MKKILSF
-15 VLAFVLVASAINVGF
+15 VLAFVLVASTINVGF

-45 VEKRYVLGDA
+45 VKKGYVLGDA

-64 TREEFAVMLTKVLNK
+64 TREEFAVMLTKVLNQ

-85 AMNVPSAF
+85 AMKVPSAF
-93 KDMATDRWSNGFVN
+93 KDMAADRWSNGYVN

-138 AVAAGGAD
+138 AVAAGGTD
-146 IKPATQGEWA
+146 IKPATEGEWA

-163 ANKGILNGLS
+163 ASKGLLNGLGE
-173 DLKYKD
+173 LKYKD

-189 IYNYLNGVK
+189 IYNYLDGVR
-198 EAELSKLTAIVTKTN
+198 EADLSKLTAIVTKTN

-228 KSSLD
+228 KSSLE
-233 GFKEGNS
+233 GFKEGAS

-247 GMDPMDIVGRV
+247 GMDAMDILGRV
-258 YDLDIDEKNM
+258 YDLDIDKNNV
-268 IKSFRDSAI
+268 IKTYRASAL
-277 AQTEIAPINI
+277 AKTEIAPIAI
-287 KGLRLYVGDATK
+287 KGARLYVGGDSK

-319 VNGKYFDL
+319 VNGKYLDIFM
-327 FTDFAKEINY
+327 DFAKETNY

-352 YIKAY
+352 YIKAF
-357 TFNDIMP
+357 TFDDIMP
-364 VFSYDNG
+364 VFEYNNG

-377 DESAAIVK
+377 DESGAIVK
-385 RNLKKAYLYDND
+385 RNLKKAYLYDNG
-397 KLMPMDPAK
+397 KLMPMDLSK
-406 LEKYDVLHFYSS
+406 LEKYDVLHFYAS
-418 DEAIVVKNKVEG
+418 DEAIVVKNKIEG
-430 QGARYKLS
+430 EGARYKLS
-438 KGGAYINLADKDYK
+438 KGGAYINLANKDYK
-452 LSDEKS
+452 LSDEKA
-458 RRAVATVDD
+458 RRAVATVDE
-467 KVFSQV
+467 KIFTQV
-473 NAANYNDEVK
+473 NAAKYNDEVK
-483 LLVNEKVNLA
+483 LLTNEKVNLA

-555 LNNQDIVYAI
+555 LNNYDIVYAI
-565 YNKDAVQ
+565 YNKDAIQ

-584 KAFMPIDKDGKTYKV
+584 KAFKPLDKDGKTYKV
-599 FAPTKSV
+599 YAPTKSV
-606 KRSTIYVAGK
+606 RRSSIYVAGK
-616 EVNLLDNTVLYNLVQ
+616 EVNLLDNTLLYNLVQ
-631 VGKNYKVE
+631 AGKDYRVE
-639 TISLD
+639 TITLD

-664 LKDKNV
+664 LKDKDV
-670 TKYDSFHGADNAPVA
+670 TKYDSFHGAGDAPVA

-705 RSVYDAKIDKSFEG
+705 RSEYDAKIDRSFEG
-719 YDKNQT
+719 YDKTTT

-731 NGEKFENC
+731 DGEKFENC

-766 EEYTVQNVLYDAG
+766 EEYTVLNVLYDAG
-779 GSEKLVLKDSKGKEL
+779 GNEKLALKDSKGKEL
-794 SVFANDKRVV
+794 SVYTNDKRVV
-804 FGRNY
+804 FGKNY
-809 AKDSVIKIAFN
+809 AKDSVIKIALN

>member
-1 MGGNIMK
+1 MK
-8 MKRILSF
+8 MKKILSF
-15 VLAFVLVASAINVGF
+15 VLAFVLVASTINVGF

-45 VEKRYVLGDA
+45 VEKGYVLGDA

-64 TREEFAVMLTKVLNK
+64 TREEFAVMLTKVLNQ

-85 AMNVPSAF
+85 AMSVPSAF
-93 KDMATDRWSNGFVN
+93 KDMAADRWSNGYVN

-138 AVAAGGAD
+138 AVAAGGTD
-146 IKPATQGEWA
+146 IKPATEGEWA

-163 ANKGILNGLS
+163 ASKGLLNGLGE
-173 DLKYKD
+173 LKYKD

-189 IYNYLNGVK
+189 IYNYLDGVR
-198 EAELSKLTAIVTKTN
+198 EADLSKLTAIVTKTN

-228 KSSLD
+228 KSSLE
-233 GFKEGNS
+233 GFKEGAS

-247 GMDPMDIVGRV
+247 GMDAMDILGRV
-258 YDLDIDEKNM
+258 YDLDIDKNNV
-268 IKSFRDSAI
+268 IKTYRASAL
-277 AQTEIAPINI
+277 AKTEIAPIAI
-287 KGLRLYVGDATK
+287 KGARLYVGGDSK

-319 VNGKYFDL
+319 VNGKYLDL
-327 FTDFAKEINY
+327 FMDFAKETNY

-352 YIKAY
+352 YIKAF
-357 TFNDIMP
+357 TFDDIMP
-364 VFSYDNG
+364 VFAYDNG

-377 DESAAIVK
+377 DETGAIVK
-385 RNLKKAYLYDND
+385 RNLKKAYLYDNG
-397 KLMPMDPAK
+397 KLMPMDLAK
-406 LEKYDVLHFYSS
+406 LEKYDVLHFYAK
-418 DEAIVVKNKVEG
+418 DEAIALKNKIEG
-430 QGARYKLS
+430 EGARYKLS
-438 KGGAYINLADKDYK
+438 KGGAYINLANKDYK
-452 LSDEKS
+452 LSDEKA
-458 RRAVATVDD
+458 RRAVATVDE
-467 KVFSQV
+467 KIFTQV
-473 NAANYNDEVK
+473 NAAKYNDEVK
-483 LLVNEKVNLA
+483 LLTNEKVNLA

-555 LNNQDIVYAI
+555 LNNYDIVYAI
-565 YNKDAVQ
+565 YNKDAIQ

-584 KAFMPIDKDGKTYKV
+584 KAFKPLDKDGKTYKV
-599 FAPTKSV
+599 YAPTKSV
-606 KRSTIYVAGK
+606 RRSSIYVDGK
-616 EVNLLDNTVLYNLVQ
+616 EVNLLDNTLLYNLVQ
-631 VGKNYKVE
+631 AGKDYRVE

-664 LKDKNV
+664 LKDKDV
-670 TKYDSFHGADNAPVA
+670 TKYDSFHGSDDAPVA

-705 RSVYDAKIDKSFEG
+705 RSEYDAKIDRSFEG
-719 YDKNQT
+719 YDKTTT

-731 NGEKFENC
+731 DGEKFENC
-739 KAGDIVKLSLDKDGK
+739 KAGDIVKLGLDKDGK

-766 EEYTVQNVLYDAG
+766 EEYTVLNVLYDAG
-779 GSEKLVLKDSKGKEL
+779 GNEKLALKDSKGKEL
-794 SVFANDKRVV
+794 SVYTNDKRVV
-804 FGRNY
+804 FGKNY
-809 AKDSVIKIAFN
+809 AKDSVIKIALN
-820 ENGEAAVISV
+820 DNGEAYVINV

>member
-1 MGGNIMK
+1 MK
-8 MKRILSF
+8 MKKILSF
-15 VLAFVLVASAINVGF
+15 VLAFVLVASTINVGF

-45 VEKRYVLGDA
+45 VEKGYVLGDA

-64 TREEFAVMLTKVLNK
+64 TREEFAVMLTKVLK
-79 ENAAKA
+79 QENAAKA
-85 AMNVPSAF
+85 AMSVPSAF
-93 KDMATDRWSNGFVN
+93 KDMAADRWSNGYVN

-138 AVAAGGAD
+138 AVAAGGTD
-146 IKPATQGEWA
+146 IKPATEGEWA

-163 ANKGILNGLS
+163 ASKGLLNGLGE
-173 DLKYKD
+173 LKYKH

-189 IYNYLNGVK
+189 IYNYLDGVR
-198 EAELSKLTAIVTKTN
+198 EADLSKLTAIVTKTN

-228 KSSLD
+228 KSSLE
-233 GFKEGNS
+233 GFKEGAS

-247 GMDPMDIVGRV
+247 GMDAMDILGRV
-258 YDLDIDEKNM
+258 YDLDIDKNNV
-268 IKSFRDSAI
+268 IKTYRASAL
-277 AQTEIAPINI
+277 AKTEIAPIAI
-287 KGLRLYVGDATK
+287 KGARLYVGGDSK

-319 VNGKYFDL
+319 VNGKYLDIFM
-327 FTDFAKEINY
+327 DFAKETNY
-337 KADFAYVTSINAKVV
+337 KADLAYVTSINAKVV
-352 YIKAY
+352 YIKAF
-357 TFNDIMP
+357 TFDDIMP
-364 VFSYDNG
+364 VFEYANG

-377 DESAAIVK
+377 DETGAIVK
-385 RNLKKAYLYDND
+385 RNLKKAYLYDNG
-397 KLMPMDPAK
+397 KLMPMDLAK
-406 LEKYDVLHFYSS
+406 LEKYDVLHFYAS
-418 DEAIVVKNKVEG
+418 DEAIALKNKIEG
-430 QGARYKLS
+430 EGARYKLS
-438 KGGAYINLADKDYK
+438 KGGAYINLANKDYK
-452 LSDEKS
+452 LSDEKA
-458 RRAVATVDD
+458 RRAVATVDE
-467 KVFSQV
+467 KIFTQV
-473 NAANYNDEVK
+473 NAAKYNDEVK
-483 LLVNEKVNLA
+483 LLTNEKVNLA

-555 LNNQDIVYAI
+555 LNNYDIVYAI
-565 YNKDAVQ
+565 YNKDAIQ

-584 KAFMPIDKDGKTYKV
+584 KAFKPLDKDGKTYKV
-599 FAPTKSV
+599 YAPTKSV
-606 KRSTIYVAGK
+606 RRSSIYVAGK
-616 EVNLLDNTVLYNLVQ
+616 EVNLLDNTLLYNLVE
-631 VGKNYKVE
+631 VGKDYRVE

-664 LKDKNV
+664 LKDKDV
-670 TKYDSFHGADNAPVA
+670 TKYDSFHGADDAPVA

-705 RSVYDAKIDKSFEG
+705 RSEYDAKIDRSFEG
-719 YDKNQT
+719 YDKTTT

-731 NGEKFENC
+731 DGEKFENC
-739 KAGDIVKLSLDKDGK
+739 KAGDIVKLGLDKDGK

-766 EEYTVQNVLYDAG
+766 EEYTVLNVLYDAG
-779 GSEKLVLKDSKGKEL
+779 GNEKLALKDSKGKEL
-794 SVFANDKRVV
+794 SVYTNDKRVV
-804 FGRNY
+804 FGKNY
-809 AKDSVIKIAFN
+809 AKDSVIKIALN
-820 ENGEAAVISV
+820 DNGEAAVISV

>member
-1 MGGNIMK
+1 MK
-8 MKRILSF
+8 MKKILSF
-15 VLAFVLVASAINVGF
+15 VLAFVLVASTINVGF

-45 VEKRYVLGDA
+45 VEKGYVLGDA

-64 TREEFAVMLTKVLNK
+64 TREEFAVMLTKVLNQ

-85 AMNVPSAF
+85 AMSVPSAF
-93 KDMATDRWSNGFVN
+93 KDMAADRWSNGYVN

-138 AVAAGGAD
+138 AVAAGGTD
-146 IKPATQGEWA
+146 IKPATEGEWA

-163 ANKGILNGLS
+163 ASKGLLNGLGE
-173 DLKYKD
+173 LKYKD

-189 IYNYLNGVK
+189 IYNYLDGVR
-198 EAELSKLTAIVTKTN
+198 EAYLSKLTAIVTKTN

-228 KSSLD
+228 KSSLE
-233 GFKEGNS
+233 GFNEGAS

-247 GMDPMDIVGRV
+247 GMDAMDILGRV
-258 YDLDIDEKNM
+258 YDIDIDKNNV
-268 IKSFRDSAI
+268 IKTYRLSAL
-277 AQTEIAPINI
+277 AKTDIAPIAI
-287 KGLRLYVGDATK
+287 KGARLYVGGDSK

-319 VNGKYFDL
+319 VNGKYLDIFM
-327 FTDFAKEINY
+327 DFAKETNY

-352 YIKAY
+352 YIKAF
-357 TFNDIMP
+357 TFDDIMP
-364 VFSYDNG
+364 VFEYANG

-377 DESAAIVK
+377 DESGAIVK
-385 RNLKKAYLYDND
+385 RNLKKAYLYDNG
-397 KLMPMDPAK
+397 KLMPMDLSK
-406 LEKYDVLHFYSS
+406 LEKYDVLHFYAK
-418 DEAIVVKNKVEG
+418 DEAIALKNKIEG
-430 QGARYKLS
+430 EGARYKLS
-438 KGGAYINLADKDYK
+438 KGGAYINLANKDYK
-452 LSDEKS
+452 LSDEKA
-458 RRAVATVDD
+458 RRAVATVDE
-467 KVFSQV
+467 KIFTQV
-473 NAANYNDEVK
+473 NAAKYNDEVK
-483 LLVNEKVNLA
+483 LLTNEKVNLA

-555 LNNQDIVYAI
+555 LNNYDIVYAI
-565 YNKDAVQ
+565 YNKDAIQ

-584 KAFMPIDKDGKTYKV
+584 KAFKPLDKDGKTYKV

-606 KRSTIYVAGK
+606 RRSSIYVAGK
-616 EVNLLDNTVLYNLVQ
+616 EVNLLDNTLLYNLVE
-631 VGKNYKVE
+631 VGKDYRVE
-639 TISLD
+639 TITLD

-664 LKDKNV
+664 LKDKDV
-670 TKYDSFHGADNAPVA
+670 TKYDSFHGADDAPVA

-705 RSVYDAKIDKSFEG
+705 RSEYDAKIDRSFEG
-719 YDKNQT
+719 YDKTTT

-731 NGEKFENC
+731 DGEKFENC

-766 EEYTVQNVLYDAG
+766 EEYTVLNVLYDAG
-779 GSEKLVLKDSKGKEL
+779 GNEKLALKDSKGKEL
-794 SVFANDKRVV
+794 SVYTNDKRVV
-804 FGRNY
+804 FGKNY
-809 AKDSVIKIAFN
+809 AKDSVIKIALN
-820 ENGEAAVISV
+820 DNGEAYVINV

>member
-1 MGGNIMK
+1 MK
-8 MKRILSF
+8 MKKILSF
-15 VLAFVLVASAINVGF
+15 VLAFVLVASTINVGF

-36 TNKDKIDYL
+36 TNKDKINYL
-45 VEKRYVLGDA
+45 VEKGYVLGDA

-64 TREEFAVMLTKVLNK
+64 TREEFAVMLTKVLNQ

-85 AMNVPSAF
+85 AMSVPSAF
-93 KDMATDRWSNGFVN
+93 KDMAADRWSNGYVN

-138 AVAAGGAD
+138 AVAAGGTD
-146 IKPATQGEWA
+146 IKPATEGEWA

-163 ANKGILNGLS
+163 ASKGLLNGLGE
-173 DLKYKD
+173 LKYKD

-189 IYNYLNGVK
+189 IYNYLDGVR
-198 EAELSKLTAIVTKTN
+198 EADLSKLTAIVTKTN

-228 KSSLD
+228 KSSLE
-233 GFKEGNS
+233 GFKEGAS

-247 GMDPMDIVGRV
+247 GMDAMDILGRV
-258 YDLDIDEKNM
+258 YDLDIDAKNV
-268 IKSFRDSAI
+268 IKTYRASAL
-277 AQTEIAPINI
+277 AKTEIAPIAI
-287 KGLRLYVGDATK
+287 KGARLYVGGDSK

-319 VNGKYFDL
+319 VNGKYFDI
-327 FTDFAKEINY
+327 FMDFAKETNY

-352 YIKAY
+352 YIKAF
-357 TFNDIMP
+357 TFDDIMP
-364 VFSYDNG
+364 VFEYANG

-377 DESAAIVK
+377 DETGAIVK
-385 RNLKKAYLYDND
+385 RNLKKAYLYDNG
-397 KLMPMDPAK
+397 KLMPMDLAK
-406 LEKYDVLHFYSS
+406 LEKYDVLHFYAK
-418 DEAIVVKNKVEG
+418 DEAIALKNKIEG
-430 QGARYKLS
+430 EGARYKLS
-438 KGGAYINLADKDYK
+438 KGGAYINLANKDYK
-452 LSDEKS
+452 LSDEKA
-458 RRAVATVDD
+458 RRAVATVDE
-467 KVFSQV
+467 KIFTQV
-473 NAANYNDEVK
+473 NAAKYNDEVK
-483 LLVNEKVNLA
+483 LLTNEKVNLA

-555 LNNQDIVYAI
+555 LNNYDIVYAI
-565 YNKDAVQ
+565 YNKDAIQ

-584 KAFMPIDKDGKTYKV
+584 KAFKPLDKDGKTYKV
-599 FAPTKSV
+599 YAPTKSV
-606 KRSTIYVAGK
+606 RRSSIYVAGK
-616 EVNLLDNTVLYNLVQ
+616 EVNLLDNTLLYNLVQ
-631 VGKNYKVE
+631 VGKDYRVE
-639 TISLD
+639 TITLD

-649 GFDKTVTAYVFTVKD
+649 GFDKTVTAYVLTVKD
-664 LKDKNV
+664 LKDKDV
-670 TKYDSFHGADNAPVA
+670 TKYDSFHGSDDAPVA

-705 RSVYDAKIDKSFEG
+705 RSEYDAKIDRSFEG
-719 YDKNQT
+719 YDKTTT

-731 NGEKFENC
+731 DGEKFENC
-739 KAGDIVKLSLDKDGK
+739 KAGDIVKLGLDKDGK

-766 EEYTVQNVLYDAG
+766 EEYTVLNVLYDAG
-779 GSEKLVLKDSKGKEL
+779 GNEKLALKDSKGKEL
-794 SVFANDKRVV
+794 NVYTNDKRVV
-804 FGRNY
+804 FGKNY
-809 AKDSVIKIAFN
+809 AKDSVIKIALN
-820 ENGEAAVISV
+820 DNGEAYVISV

>member
-1 MGGNIMK
+1 MK
-8 MKRILSF
+8 MKKILSF
-15 VLAFVLVASAINVGF
+15 VLAFVLVASTINVGF

-45 VEKRYVLGDA
+45 VEKGYVLGDA

-64 TREEFAVMLTKVLNK
+64 TREEFAVMLTKVLNQ
-79 ENAAKA
+79 ESAAKA

-93 KDMATDRWSNGFVN
+93 KDMAADRWSNGFVN

-138 AVAAGGAD
+138 AVAAGGTD
-146 IKPATQGEWA
+146 IKPATEGEWA

-163 ANKGILNGLS
+163 ASKGLLNGLGE
-173 DLKYKD
+173 LKYKD

-189 IYNYLNGVK
+189 IYNYLDGVR
-198 EAELSKLTAIVTKTN
+198 EADLSKLTAIVTKTN

-228 KSSLD
+228 KSSLE
-233 GFKEGNS
+233 GFKEGAS

-247 GMDPMDIVGRV
+247 GMDAMDILGRV
-258 YDLDIDEKNM
+258 YDLDIDKNNV
-268 IKSFRDSAI
+268 IKTYRASAL
-277 AQTEIAPINI
+277 AKTEIAPIAI
-287 KGLRLYVGDATK
+287 KGARLYVGSDSK

-319 VNGKYFDL
+319 VNGKYLDIFM
-327 FTDFAKEINY
+327 DFAKETNY
-337 KADFAYVTSINAKVV
+337 KADLAYVTSVNAKVV
-352 YIKAY
+352 YIKAF
-357 TFNDIMP
+357 TFDDIMP
-364 VFSYDNG
+364 VFEYANG

-377 DESAAIVK
+377 DETGTIVK
-385 RNLKKAYLYDND
+385 RNLKKAYLYDNG
-397 KLMPMDPAK
+397 KLMPMDLFK
-406 LEKYDVLHFYSS
+406 LEKYDVLHFYAS
-418 DEAIVVKNKVEG
+418 DEAIALNNKVEG
-430 QGARYKLS
+430 EGARYKLS
-438 KGGAYINLADKDYK
+438 KGGAYINLAKKDYK
-452 LSDEKS
+452 LSDEKA
-458 RRAVATVDD
+458 RRAVATVDE
-467 KVFSQV
+467 KIFTQV
-473 NAANYNDEVK
+473 NAAKYNDEVK
-483 LLVNEKVNLA
+483 LLTNEKVNLA

-555 LNNQDIVYAI
+555 LNNYDIVYAI
-565 YNKDAVQ
+565 YNKDAIQ

-584 KAFMPIDKDGKTYKV
+584 KAFKPLDKDGKTYKV
-599 FAPTKSV
+599 YAPTKSV
-606 KRSTIYVAGK
+606 RRSSIYVAGK
-616 EVNLLDNTVLYNLVQ
+616 EVNLLGNTLLYNLVQ
-631 VGKNYKVE
+631 AGKDYRVE
-639 TISLD
+639 TITLD

-664 LKDKNV
+664 LKDKDV
-670 TKYDSFHGADNAPVA
+670 TKYDSFHGSDDAPVA

-705 RSVYDAKIDKSFEG
+705 RSEYDAKIDRSFEG
-719 YDKNQT
+719 YDKTTT

-731 NGEKFENC
+731 DGEKFENC
-739 KAGDIVKLSLDKDGK
+739 KAGDIVKLGLDKDGK

-766 EEYTVQNVLYDAG
+766 EEYTVLNVLYDAG
-779 GSEKLVLKDSKGKEL
+779 GNEKLALKDSKGKEL
-794 SVFANDKRVV
+794 SVYTNDKRVV
-804 FGRNY
+804 FGKNY
-809 AKDSVIKIAFN
+809 AKDSVIKIALN
-820 ENGEAAVISV
+820 DNGEAAVISV

>member
-1 MGGNIMK
+1 MK
-8 MKRILSF
+8 MKKILSF
-15 VLAFVLVASAINVGF
+15 VLAFVLVASTINVGF

-45 VEKRYVLGDA
+45 VEKGYVLGDA

-64 TREEFAVMLTKVLNK
+64 TREEFAVMLTKVLK
-79 ENAAKA
+79 QENAAKA
-85 AMNVPSAF
+85 AMSVPSAF
-93 KDMATDRWSNGFVN
+93 KDMAADRWSNGYVN

-138 AVAAGGAD
+138 AVAAGGTD
-146 IKPATQGEWA
+146 IKPATEGEWA

-163 ANKGILNGLS
+163 ASKGLLNGLGE
-173 DLKYKD
+173 LKYKD

-189 IYNYLNGVK
+189 IYNYLDGVR
-198 EAELSKLTAIVTKTN
+198 EADLSKLTAIVTKTN

-228 KSSLD
+228 KSSLE
-233 GFKEGNS
+233 GFKEGAS

-247 GMDPMDIVGRV
+247 GMDAMDILGRV
-258 YDLDIDEKNM
+258 YDLDIDKNNV
-268 IKSFRDSAI
+268 IKTYRASAL
-277 AQTEIAPINI
+277 AKTEIAPIAI
-287 KGLRLYVGDATK
+287 KGARLYVGGDSK

-319 VNGKYFDL
+319 VNGKYLDIFM
-327 FTDFAKEINY
+327 DFAKETNY
-337 KADFAYVTSINAKVV
+337 KADFAYVTSVNAKVV
-352 YIKAY
+352 YIKAF
-357 TFNDIMP
+357 TFDDIMP
-364 VFSYDNG
+364 VFAYDNG

-377 DESAAIVK
+377 DETGAIVK
-385 RNLKKAYLYDND
+385 RNLKKAYLYDNG
-397 KLMPMDPAK
+397 KLMPMDLSK
-406 LEKYDVLHFYSS
+406 LEKYDVLHFYAS
-418 DEAIVVKNKVEG
+418 DEAIALKNKVEG
-430 QGARYKLS
+430 EGARYKLS
-438 KGGAYINLADKDYK
+438 KGGAYINLANKDYK
-452 LSDEKS
+452 LSDEKA
-458 RRAVATVDD
+458 RRAVATVDE
-467 KVFSQV
+467 KIFTQV
-473 NAANYNDEVK
+473 NAAKYNDEVK
-483 LLVNEKVNLA
+483 LLTNEKVNLA

-555 LNNQDIVYAI
+555 LNNYDIVYAI
-565 YNKDAVQ
+565 YNKDAIQ

-584 KAFMPIDKDGKTYKV
+584 KAFKPLDKDGKTYKV
-599 FAPTKSV
+599 YAPTKSV
-606 KRSTIYVAGK
+606 RRSSIYVAGK
-616 EVNLLDNTVLYNLVQ
+616 EVNLLDNTLLYNLVQ
-631 VGKNYKVE
+631 AGKDYRVE

-664 LKDKNV
+664 LKDKDV
-670 TKYDSFHGADNAPVA
+670 TKYDSFHGSDDAPVT

-705 RSVYDAKIDKSFEG
+705 RSEYDAKIDKSFEG
-719 YDKNQT
+719 YDKTTT

-731 NGEKFENC
+731 DGEKFENC
-739 KAGDIVKLSLDKDGK
+739 KAGDIVKLGLDKDGK

-766 EEYTVQNVLYDAG
+766 EEYTVLNVLYDAG
-779 GSEKLVLKDSKGKEL
+779 GNEKLALKDSKGKEL
-794 SVFANDKRVV
+794 SVYTNDKGVV
-804 FGRNY
+804 FGKNY
-809 AKDSVIKIAFN
+809 AKDSVIKIALN
-820 ENGEAAVISV
+820 SNGEVAVISV

>member
-1 MGGNIMK
+1 MK
-8 MKRILSF
+8 MKKILSF
-15 VLAFVLVASAINVGF
+15 VLAFVLVASTINVGF

-45 VEKRYVLGDA
+45 VEKGYVLGDA

-64 TREEFAVMLTKVLNK
+64 TREEFAVMLTKVLK
-79 ENAAKA
+79 QESAAKA
-85 AMNVPSAF
+85 AMNVPSKF
-93 KDMATDRWSNGFVN
+93 SDMAIDRWSNGFVN

-138 AVAAGGAD
+138 AVAAGGTD
-146 IKPATQGEWA
+146 IKPATEGEWA

-163 ANKGILNGLS
+163 ASKGLLNGLGE
-173 DLKYKD
+173 LKYKD

-189 IYNYLNGVK
+189 IYNYLDGVR
-198 EAELSKLTAIVTKTN
+198 EADLSKLTAIVTKTN

-228 KSSLD
+228 KSSLE
-233 GFKEGNS
+233 GFKEGAS
-240 YIVDLKD
+240 YIVDLKA
-247 GMDPMDIVGRV
+247 GMDAMDILGRV
-258 YDLDIDEKNM
+258 YDLDIDQNNV
-268 IKSFRDSAI
+268 IKTYRASAL
-277 AQTEIAPINI
+277 AKTEIAPIAI
-287 KGLRLYVGDATK
+287 KGARLYVGGDSK

-319 VNGKYFDL
+319 VNGKYFDI
-327 FTDFAKEINY
+327 FMDFAKETNY

-352 YIKAY
+352 YIKAF
-357 TFNDIMP
+357 TFDDIMP
-364 VFSYDNG
+364 VFAYDNG

-377 DESAAIVK
+377 DETGAIVK
-385 RNLKKAYLYDND
+385 RNLKKAYIYDAG
-397 KLMPMDPAK
+397 KLMPMDLAK
-406 LEKYDVLHFYSS
+406 LEKYDVLHFYAK
-418 DEAIVVKNKVEG
+418 DEAIVVKEKAQGE
-430 QGARYKLS
+430 GARYKLS

-452 LSDEKS
+452 LSDEKA
-458 RRAVATVDD
+458 RRAVATVDE
-467 KVFSQV
+467 KIFTQV
-473 NAANYNDEVK
+473 NAAKYNDEVK
-483 LLVNEKVNLA
+483 LLTNEKVNLA

-508 FDEDVFMI
+508 FNEDVFMI

-555 LNNQDIVYAI
+555 LNNYDIVYAI
-565 YNKDAVQ
+565 YNKDAIQ

-584 KAFMPIDKDGKTYKV
+584 KAFKPLDKDGKTYKV

-606 KRSTIYVAGK
+606 RRSSIYVAGK
-616 EVNLLDNTVLYNLVQ
+616 EVNLLDNTLLYNLVG
-631 VGKNYKVE
+631 VGKDYRVE
-639 TISLD
+639 TITLD

-664 LKDKNV
+664 LKDKDV
-670 TKYDSFHGADNAPVA
+670 TKYDSFHGADDAPVA

-705 RSVYDAKIDKSFEG
+705 RSEYDAKIDRSFEG
-719 YDKNQT
+719 YDKTTT

-731 NGEKFENC
+731 AGEKFENC

-766 EEYTVQNVLYDAG
+766 EEYTVLNVLYDAG
-779 GSEKLVLKDSKGKEL
+779 GNEKLALKDSKGKEL
-794 SVFANDKRVV
+794 SVYTNEKRVV
-804 FGRNY
+804 FGKNY
-809 AKDSVIKIAFN
+809 AKDSVIKIALN
-820 ENGEAAVISV
+820 ENGEAFIISV

>member
-1 MGGNIMK
+1 MK
-8 MKRILSF
+8 MKKILSF
-15 VLAFVLVASAINVGF
+15 VLAFVLVASTINVGF

-45 VEKRYVLGDA
+45 VEKGYVLGDA

-64 TREEFAVMLTKVLNK
+64 TREEFAVMLTKVLNQ
-79 ENAAKA
+79 ENAAKV
-85 AMNVPSAF
+85 AMSVPSAF
-93 KDMATDRWSNGFVN
+93 KDMAADRWSNGYVN

-138 AVAAGGAD
+138 AVAAGGTD
-146 IKPATQGEWA
+146 IKPATEGEWA

-163 ANKGILNGLS
+163 ASKGLLNGLGE
-173 DLKYKD
+173 LKYKD

-189 IYNYLNGVK
+189 IYNYLDGVR
-198 EAELSKLTAIVTKTN
+198 EADLSKLTAIVTKTN

-228 KSSLD
+228 KSSLE
-233 GFKEGNS
+233 GFKEGAS

-247 GMDPMDIVGRV
+247 GMDAMDILGRV
-258 YDLDIDEKNM
+258 YDLDIDKNNV
-268 IKSFRDSAI
+268 IKTYRASAL
-277 AQTEIAPINI
+277 AKTEIAPIAI
-287 KGLRLYVGDATK
+287 KGARLYVGGDSK

-319 VNGKYFDL
+319 VNGKYLDIFM
-327 FTDFAKEINY
+327 DFAKETNY

-352 YIKAY
+352 YIKAF
-357 TFNDIMP
+357 TFDDIMP
-364 VFSYDNG
+364 VFEYANG

-377 DESAAIVK
+377 DETGAIVK
-385 RNLKKAYLYDND
+385 RNLKKAYLYDNG
-397 KLMPMDPAK
+397 KSMPMDLAK
-406 LEKYDVLHFYSS
+406 LEKYDVLHFYAS
-418 DEAIVVKNKVEG
+418 DEAIVVKNKAEG
-430 QGARYKLS
+430 EGARYKLS
-438 KGGAYINLADKDYK
+438 KGGAYINLANKDYK
-452 LSDEKS
+452 LSDEKA
-458 RRAVATVDD
+458 RRAVATVDE
-467 KVFSQV
+467 KIFTQV
-473 NAANYNDEVK
+473 NAAKYNDEVK
-483 LLVNEKVNLA
+483 LLTNEKVNLA

-555 LNNQDIVYAI
+555 LNNYDIVYAI
-565 YNKDAVQ
+565 YNKDAIQ
-572 KIFVLNGLKDYD
+572 KIFVLNGLKNYD
-584 KAFMPIDKDGKTYKV
+584 KAFKPLDKDGKTYKV
-599 FAPTKSV
+599 YAPTKSV
-606 KRSTIYVAGK
+606 RRSSIYVAGK
-616 EVNLLDNTVLYNLVQ
+616 EVNLLDNTLLYNLVQ
-631 VGKNYKVE
+631 AGKDYRVE

-664 LKDKNV
+664 LKDKDV
-670 TKYDSFHGADNAPVA
+670 TKYDSFHGSDDAPVA

-705 RSVYDAKIDKSFEG
+705 RSEYDAKIDRSFEG
-719 YDKNQT
+719 YDKTTT
-725 LRVYET
+725 LRIYET
-731 NGEKFENC
+731 DGEKFENC
-739 KAGDIVKLSLDKDGK
+739 KAGDIVKLGLDKDGK
-754 VLRLDKLITDLS
+754 VLKLDKLITDLS
-766 EEYTVQNVLYDAG
+766 EEYTVLNVLYDAG
-779 GSEKLVLKDSKGKEL
+779 GNEKLALKDSKGKEL
-794 SVFANDKRVV
+794 SVYTNDKRVI
-804 FGRNY
+804 FGKNY
-809 AKDSVIKIAFN
+809 AKDSVIKIALN
-820 ENGEAAVISV
+820 ENGEAFVISV

>member
-1 MGGNIMK
+1 MK
-8 MKRILSF
+8 MKKILSF
-15 VLAFVLVASAINVGF
+15 VLAFVLVASTINVGF

-45 VEKRYVLGDA
+45 VKKGYVLGDA

-64 TREEFAVMLTKVLNK
+64 TREEFAVMLTKVLNQ

-85 AMNVPSAF
+85 AMSVPSAF
-93 KDMATDRWSNGFVN
+93 KDMAADRWSNGFVN

-138 AVAAGGAD
+138 AVAAGGTD
-146 IKPATQGEWA
+146 IKPATEGEWA

-163 ANKGILNGLS
+163 ASKGLLNGLGE
-173 DLKYKD
+173 LKYKD

-189 IYNYLNGVK
+189 IYNYLDGVR
-198 EAELSKLTAIVTKTN
+198 EADLSKLTAIVTKTN

-222 AEIVVL
+222 AEILVL
-228 KSSLD
+228 KSSLE
-233 GFKEGNS
+233 GFKEGAS

-247 GMDPMDIVGRV
+247 GMDAMDILGRV
-258 YDLDIDEKNM
+258 YDLDIDKNNV
-268 IKSFRDSAI
+268 IKTYRLSAL
-277 AQTEIAPINI
+277 AKTEIAPIAI
-287 KGLRLYVGDATK
+287 KGARLYVGGDSS

-319 VNGKYFDL
+319 VNGKYLDIFM
-327 FTDFAKEINY
+327 DFAKETNY
-337 KADFAYVTSINAKVV
+337 KADLAYVTSVNAKVV
-352 YIKAY
+352 YIKAF
-357 TFNDIMP
+357 TFDDIMP
-364 VFSYDNG
+364 VFEYANG

-377 DESAAIVK
+377 DETGAIVK
-385 RNLKKAYLYDND
+385 RNLKKAYLYDNG
-397 KLMPMDPAK
+397 KLMPMDLSK
-406 LEKYDVLHFYSS
+406 LEKYDVLHFYAS
-418 DEAIVVKNKVEG
+418 DEAIALKNKVEG
-430 QGARYKLS
+430 EGARYKLS
-438 KGGAYINLADKDYK
+438 KGGAYINLANKDYK
-452 LSDEKS
+452 LSDEKA
-458 RRAVATVDD
+458 RRAVATVDE
-467 KVFSQV
+467 KIFTQV
-473 NAANYNDEVK
+473 NAAKYNDEVK
-483 LLVNEKVNLA
+483 LLTNEKVNLA

-555 LNNQDIVYAI
+555 LNNYDIVYAI
-565 YNKDAVQ
+565 YNKDAIQ

-584 KAFMPIDKDGKTYKV
+584 KAFKPLDKDGKTYKV
-599 FAPTKSV
+599 YAPTKSV
-606 KRSTIYVAGK
+606 RRSSIYVAGK
-616 EVNLLDNTVLYNLVQ
+616 EVNLLDNTLLYNLVQ
-631 VGKNYKVE
+631 AGKDYRVE

-664 LKDKNV
+664 LKDKDV
-670 TKYDSFHGADNAPVA
+670 TKYDSFHGSDDAPVA

-705 RSVYDAKIDKSFEG
+705 RSEYDAKIDRSFEG
-719 YDKNQT
+719 YDKTTT

-731 NGEKFENC
+731 DGEKFENC

-766 EEYTVQNVLYDAG
+766 EEYTVLNVLYDAG
-779 GSEKLVLKDSKGKEL
+779 GNEKLALKDSKGKEL
-794 SVFANDKRVV
+794 NVYTNDKRVV
-804 FGRNY
+804 FGKNY
-809 AKDSVIKIAFN
+809 AKDSVIKIALN
-820 ENGEAAVISV
+820 DNGEAYVINV

>member
-1 MGGNIMK
+1 MK
-8 MKRILSF
+8 MKKILSF
-15 VLAFVLVASAINVGF
+15 VLAFVLVASTINVGF

-45 VEKRYVLGDA
+45 VEKGYVLGDA

-64 TREEFAVMLTKVLNK
+64 TREEFAVMLTKVLNQ
-79 ENAAKA
+79 ESAAKA
-85 AMNVPSAF
+85 AMSVPSAF
-93 KDMATDRWSNGFVN
+93 KDMAADRWSNGYVN

-138 AVAAGGAD
+138 AVAAGGTD
-146 IKPATQGEWA
+146 IKPATEGEWA

-163 ANKGILNGLS
+163 ASKGLLNGLGE
-173 DLKYKD
+173 LKYKE

-189 IYNYLNGVK
+189 IYNYLDGVR
-198 EAELSKLTAIVTKTN
+198 EADLSKLTAIVTKTN

-228 KSSLD
+228 KSSLE
-233 GFKEGNS
+233 GFKEGAS

-247 GMDPMDIVGRV
+247 GMDAMDILGRV
-258 YDLDIDEKNM
+258 YDLDIDAKNV
-268 IKSFRDSAI
+268 IKTYRASAL
-277 AQTEIAPINI
+277 AKTEIAPIAI
-287 KGLRLYVGDATK
+287 KGSRLYVGGDSS

-319 VNGKYFDL
+319 VNGKYLDIFM
-327 FTDFAKEINY
+327 DFAKETNY
-337 KADFAYVTSINAKVV
+337 KADLAYVTSVNAKVV
-352 YIKAY
+352 YIKAF
-357 TFNDIMP
+357 TFDDIMP
-364 VFSYDNG
+364 VFEYNNG

-377 DESAAIVK
+377 DETGAIVK
-385 RNLKKAYLYDND
+385 RNLKKAYLYDNG
-397 KLMPMDPAK
+397 KLMPMDLSK
-406 LEKYDVLHFYSS
+406 LEKYDVLHFYAS
-418 DEAIVVKNKVEG
+418 DEAIVLKNKVEG
-430 QGARYKLS
+430 EGARYKLS
-438 KGGAYINLADKDYK
+438 KGGAYINLANKDYK
-452 LSDEKS
+452 LSDEKA
-458 RRAVATVDD
+458 RRAVATVDE
-467 KVFSQV
+467 KIFTQV
-473 NAANYNDEVK
+473 NAAKYNDEVK
-483 LLVNEKVNLA
+483 LLTNEKVNLA

-555 LNNQDIVYAI
+555 LNNYDIVYAI
-565 YNKDAVQ
+565 YNKDAIQ

-584 KAFMPIDKDGKTYKV
+584 KAFKPLDKDGKTYKV
-599 FAPTKSV
+599 YAPTKSV
-606 KRSTIYVAGK
+606 RRSSIYVAGK
-616 EVNLLDNTVLYNLVQ
+616 EVNLLGNTLLYNLVQ
-631 VGKNYKVE
+631 VGKDYRVE
-639 TISLD
+639 TITLD

-664 LKDKNV
+664 LKDKDV
-670 TKYDSFHGADNAPVA
+670 TKYDSFHGGDDAPVA

-705 RSVYDAKIDKSFEG
+705 RSEYDAKIDKSFEG
-719 YDKNQT
+719 YDKTTT

-731 NGEKFENC
+731 DGEKFENC

-766 EEYTVQNVLYDAG
+766 EEYTVLNVLYDAG
-779 GSEKLVLKDSKGKEL
+779 GNEKLALKDSKGKEL
-794 SVFANDKRVV
+794 NVYTNDKRVV
-804 FGRNY
+804 FGKNY
-809 AKDSVIKIAFN
+809 AKDSVIKIALN
-820 ENGEAAVISV
+820 DNGEAAVISV

>member
-1 MGGNIMK
+1 MK
-8 MKRILSF
+8 MKKILSF
-15 VLAFVLVASAINVGF
+15 VLAFVLVASTINVGF

-45 VEKRYVLGDA
+45 VEKGYVLGDA

-64 TREEFAVMLTKVLNK
+64 TREEFAVMLTKVLK
-79 ENAAKA
+79 QENAAKA
-85 AMNVPSAF
+85 AMSVPSAF
-93 KDMATDRWSNGFVN
+93 KDMAADRWSNGYVN

-138 AVAAGGAD
+138 AVAAGGTD
-146 IKPATQGEWA
+146 IKPATEGEWA

-163 ANKGILNGLS
+163 ASKGLLNGLS
-173 DLKYKD
+173 ELKYKD

-189 IYNYLNGVK
+189 IYNYLDGVR
-198 EAELSKLTAIVTKTN
+198 EADLSKLTAIVTKTN

-228 KSSLD
+228 KSSLE
-233 GFKEGNS
+233 GFNEGAS

-247 GMDPMDIVGRV
+247 GMDAMDILGRV
-258 YDLDIDEKNM
+258 YDIDIDKNNV
-268 IKSFRDSAI
+268 IKTYRLSAL
-277 AQTEIAPINI
+277 AKTEIAPIAI
-287 KGLRLYVGDATK
+287 KGARLYVGGDSK

-319 VNGKYFDL
+319 VNGKYLDIFM
-327 FTDFAKEINY
+327 DFAKETNY
-337 KADFAYVTSINAKVV
+337 KADLAYVTSINAKVV
-352 YIKAY
+352 YIKAF
-357 TFNDIMP
+357 TFDDIIP
-364 VFSYDNG
+364 VFAYDNG

-377 DESAAIVK
+377 DETGAIVK
-385 RNLKKAYLYDND
+385 RNLKKAYIYDNG
-397 KLMPMDPAK
+397 KLMPMDLAK
-406 LEKYDVLHFYSS
+406 LEQYDVLHFYAK
-418 DEAIVVKNKVEG
+418 DEAIALKEKAQGE
-430 QGARYKLS
+430 GARYKLS
-438 KGGAYINLADKDYK
+438 KGGAYINLANKDYK
-452 LSDEKS
+452 LSDEKA
-458 RRAVATVDD
+458 RRAVATVDE
-467 KVFSQV
+467 KIFTQV
-473 NAANYNDEVK
+473 NAAKYNDEVK
-483 LLVNEKVNLA
+483 LLTNEKVNLA

-555 LNNQDIVYAI
+555 LNNYDIVYAI
-565 YNKDAVQ
+565 YNKDAIQ

-584 KAFMPIDKDGKTYKV
+584 KAFKPLDKDGKTYKV
-599 FAPTKSV
+599 YAPTKSV
-606 KRSTIYVAGK
+606 RRSSIYVAGK
-616 EVNLLDNTVLYNLVQ
+616 EVNLLDNTLLYNLVQ
-631 VGKNYKVE
+631 IGKDYRVE
-639 TISLD
+639 TITLD

-664 LKDKNV
+664 LKDKDV
-670 TKYDSFHGADNAPVA
+670 TKYDSFHGADDAPVA

-705 RSVYDAKIDKSFEG
+705 RSEYDAKIDKSFEG
-719 YDKNQT
+719 YDKTTT

-731 NGEKFENC
+731 DGEKFENC
-739 KAGDIVKLSLDKDGK
+739 KAGDIVKLGLDKDGK

-766 EEYTVQNVLYDAG
+766 EEYTVLNVLYDAG
-779 GSEKLVLKDSKGKEL
+779 GNEKLALKDSKGKEL
-794 SVFANDKRVV
+794 SVYTNDKRVV
-804 FGRNY
+804 FGKNY
-809 AKDSVIKIAFN
+809 AKDSVIKIALN

>member
-1 MGGNIMK
+1 MK
-8 MKRILSF
+8 MKKILSF
-15 VLAFVLVASAINVGF
+15 VLAFVLVASTINVGF

-45 VEKRYVLGDA
+45 VEKGYVLGDA

-64 TREEFAVMLTKVLNK
+64 TREEFAVMLTKVLNQ

-85 AMNVPSAF
+85 AMSVPSAF
-93 KDMATDRWSNGFVN
+93 KDMAADRWSNGYVN

-138 AVAAGGAD
+138 AVAAGGTD
-146 IKPATQGEWA
+146 IKPATEGEWA

-163 ANKGILNGLS
+163 ASKGLLNGLGE
-173 DLKYKD
+173 LKYKD

-189 IYNYLNGVK
+189 IYNYLDGVR
-198 EAELSKLTAIVTKTN
+198 EADLSKLTAIVTKTN

-228 KSSLD
+228 KSSLE
-233 GFKEGNS
+233 GFKEGAS

-247 GMDPMDIVGRV
+247 GMDAMDILGRV
-258 YDLDIDEKNM
+258 YDIDIDKNNV
-268 IKSFRDSAI
+268 IKTYRASAL
-277 AQTEIAPINI
+277 AKTEIAPIAI
-287 KGLRLYVGDATK
+287 KGARLYVGGDSK

-319 VNGKYFDL
+319 VNGKYLDIFM
-327 FTDFAKEINY
+327 DFAKETNY

-352 YIKAY
+352 YIKAF
-357 TFNDIMP
+357 TFDDIMP
-364 VFSYDNG
+364 VFEYNNG

-377 DESAAIVK
+377 DETGAIVK
-385 RNLKKAYLYDND
+385 RNLKKAYLYDNG
-397 KLMPMDPAK
+397 KLMPMDLSK
-406 LEKYDVLHFYSS
+406 LEKYDVLHFYAK

-430 QGARYKLS
+430 EGARYKLS
-438 KGGAYINLADKDYK
+438 KGGAYINLANKDYK
-452 LSDEKS
+452 LSDEKA
-458 RRAVATVDD
+458 RRAVATVDE
-467 KVFSQV
+467 KIFTQV
-473 NAANYNDEVK
+473 NAAKYNDEVK
-483 LLVNEKVNLA
+483 LLTNEKVNLA

-555 LNNQDIVYAI
+555 LNNYDIVYAI
-565 YNKDAVQ
+565 YNKDAIQ

-584 KAFMPIDKDGKTYKV
+584 KAFKPLDKDGKTYKV
-599 FAPTKSV
+599 YAPTKSV
-606 KRSTIYVAGK
+606 RRSSIYVAGK
-616 EVNLLDNTVLYNLVQ
+616 EVNLLDNTLLYNLVQ
-631 VGKNYKVE
+631 AGKDYRVE

-664 LKDKNV
+664 LKDKDV
-670 TKYDSFHGADNAPVA
+670 TKYDSFHGSDDAPVA

-705 RSVYDAKIDKSFEG
+705 RSEYDAKIDRSFEG
-719 YDKNQT
+719 YDKTTT

-731 NGEKFENC
+731 DGEKFENC
-739 KAGDIVKLSLDKDGK
+739 KAGDIVKLGLDKDGK

-766 EEYTVQNVLYDAG
+766 EEYTVLNVLYDAG
-779 GSEKLVLKDSKGKEL
+779 GNEKLALKDSKGKEL
-794 SVFANDKRVV
+794 NVYTNDKRVV
-804 FGRNY
+804 FGKNY
-809 AKDSVIKIAFN
+809 AKDSVIKIALN
-820 ENGEAAVISV
+820 DNGEAYVISV

>member
-1 MGGNIMK
+1 MK
-8 MKRILSF
+8 MKKILSF
-15 VLAFVLVASAINVGF
+15 VLAFVLVASTINVGF

-45 VEKRYVLGDA
+45 VEKGYVLGDA

-64 TREEFAVMLTKVLNK
+64 TREEFAVMLTKVLNQ

-85 AMNVPSAF
+85 AMSVPSAF
-93 KDMATDRWSNGFVN
+93 KDMAANRWSNGYVN

-138 AVAAGGAD
+138 AVAAGGTD
-146 IKPATQGEWA
+146 IKPATEGEWA

-163 ANKGILNGLS
+163 ASKGLLNGLGE
-173 DLKYKD
+173 LKYKD

-189 IYNYLNGVK
+189 IYNYLDGVR
-198 EAELSKLTAIVTKTN
+198 EADLSKLTAIVTKTN

-228 KSSLD
+228 KSSLE
-233 GFKEGNS
+233 GFKEGAS

-247 GMDPMDIVGRV
+247 GMDAMDILGRV
-258 YDLDIDEKNM
+258 YDLDIDKNNV
-268 IKSFRDSAI
+268 IKTYRASAL
-277 AQTEIAPINI
+277 AKTEIAPIAI
-287 KGLRLYVGDATK
+287 KGARLYVGGDSK

-319 VNGKYFDL
+319 VNGKYLDIFM
-327 FTDFAKEINY
+327 DFAKETNY

-352 YIKAY
+352 YIKAF
-357 TFNDIMP
+357 TFDDIMP
-364 VFSYDNG
+364 VFAYDNG

-377 DESAAIVK
+377 DESGAIVK
-385 RNLKKAYLYDND
+385 RNLKKAYLYDNG
-397 KLMPMDPAK
+397 KLMPMDLAK
-406 LEKYDVLHFYSS
+406 LEKYDVLHFYAS
-418 DEAIVVKNKVEG
+418 DEAIALKEKAQGE
-430 QGARYKLS
+430 GARYKLS
-438 KGGAYINLADKDYK
+438 KGGAYINLANKDYK
-452 LSDEKS
+452 LSDEKA
-458 RRAVATVDD
+458 RRAVATVDE
-467 KVFSQV
+467 KIFTQV
-473 NAANYNDEVK
+473 NAAKYNDEVK
-483 LLVNEKVNLA
+483 LLTNEKVNLA

-555 LNNQDIVYAI
+555 LNNYDIVYAI
-565 YNKDAVQ
+565 YNKDAIQ

-584 KAFMPIDKDGKTYKV
+584 KAFKPLDKDGKTYKV
-599 FAPTKSV
+599 YAPTKSV
-606 KRSTIYVAGK
+606 RRSSIYVAGK
-616 EVNLLDNTVLYNLVQ
+616 EVNLLDNTLLYNLVQ
-631 VGKNYKVE
+631 AGKDYRVE
-639 TISLD
+639 TITLD

-664 LKDKNV
+664 LKDKDV
-670 TKYDSFHGADNAPVA
+670 TKYDSFHGADGAPVA

-705 RSVYDAKIDKSFEG
+705 RSEYDAKIDRSFEG
-719 YDKNQT
+719 YDKTTT

-731 NGEKFENC
+731 DGEKFENC

-766 EEYTVQNVLYDAG
+766 EEYTVLNVLYDAG
-779 GSEKLVLKDSKGKEL
+779 GNEKLALKDSKGKEL
-794 SVFANDKRVV
+794 SVYTNDKRVV
-804 FGRNY
+804 FGKNY
-809 AKDSVIKIAFN
+809 AKDSVIKIALN
-820 ENGEAAVISV
+820 DNGEAYVINV

>member
-1 MGGNIMK
+1 MK
-8 MKRILSF
+8 MKKILSF
-15 VLAFVLVASAINVGF
+15 VLAFVLVASTINVGF

-45 VEKRYVLGDA
+45 VEKGYVLGDA

-64 TREEFAVMLTKVLNK
+64 TREEFAVMLTKVLNQ

-85 AMNVPSAF
+85 AMSVPSAF
-93 KDMATDRWSNGFVN
+93 KDMAADRWSNGYVN

-138 AVAAGGAD
+138 AVAAGGTD
-146 IKPATQGEWA
+146 IKPATEGEWA

-163 ANKGILNGLS
+163 ASKGLLNGLGE
-173 DLKYKD
+173 LKYKD

-189 IYNYLNGVK
+189 IYNYLDGVR
-198 EAELSKLTAIVTKTN
+198 EADLSKLTAIVTKTN

-228 KSSLD
+228 KSSLE
-233 GFKEGNS
+233 GFKEGAS

-247 GMDPMDIVGRV
+247 GMDAMDILGRV
-258 YDLDIDEKNM
+258 YDLDIDAKNI
-268 IKSFRDSAI
+268 IKTYRLSAL
-277 AQTEIAPINI
+277 AKTEIAPIAI
-287 KGLRLYVGDATK
+287 KGARLYVGGDSK

-319 VNGKYFDL
+319 VNGKYLDIFM
-327 FTDFAKEINY
+327 DFAKETNY

-352 YIKAY
+352 YIKVF
-357 TFNDIMP
+357 TFDDIMP
-364 VFSYDNG
+364 VFAYDNG

-377 DESAAIVK
+377 DETGAIVK
-385 RNLKKAYLYDND
+385 RNLKKAYLYDNG
-397 KLMPMDPAK
+397 KLMPMDLAK
-406 LEKYDVLHFYSS
+406 LEKYDVLHFYAS

-430 QGARYKLS
+430 EGARYKLS
-438 KGGAYINLADKDYK
+438 KGGAYINLAKKDYK
-452 LSDEKS
+452 LSDEKA
-458 RRAVATVDD
+458 RRAVATVDE
-467 KVFSQV
+467 KIFTQV
-473 NAANYNDEVK
+473 NAAKYNDEVK
-483 LLVNEKVNLA
+483 LLTNEKVNLA

-555 LNNQDIVYAI
+555 LNNYDIVYAI
-565 YNKDAVQ
+565 YNKDAIQ

-584 KAFMPIDKDGKTYKV
+584 KAFKPLDKDGKTYKV
-599 FAPTKSV
+599 YAPTKSV
-606 KRSTIYVAGK
+606 RRSSIYVAGK
-616 EVNLLDNTVLYNLVQ
+616 EVNLLDNTLLYNLVQ
-631 VGKNYKVE
+631 VGKDYRVE
-639 TISLD
+639 TITLD
-644 EVKNA
+644 EVRNA

-664 LKDKNV
+664 LKDKDV
-670 TKYDSFHGADNAPVA
+670 TKYDSFHGADGAPVA

-705 RSVYDAKIDKSFEG
+705 RSEYDAKIDRSFEG
-719 YDKNQT
+719 YDKATT

-731 NGEKFENC
+731 DGEKFENC

-766 EEYTVQNVLYDAG
+766 EEYTVLNVLYDAG
-779 GSEKLVLKDSKGKEL
+779 GNEKLALKDSKGKEL
-794 SVFANDKRVV
+794 SVYTNDKRVV
-804 FGRNY
+804 FGKNY
-809 AKDSVIKIAFN
+809 AKDSVIKIALN
-820 ENGEAAVISV
+820 ENGEAFVISV

>member
-1 MGGNIMK
+1 MK
-8 MKRILSF
+8 MKKILSF
-15 VLAFVLVASAINVGF
+15 VLAFVLVASTINVGF

-45 VEKRYVLGDA
+45 VEKGYVLGDA

-64 TREEFAVMLTKVLNK
+64 TREEFAVMLTKVLNQ

-85 AMNVPSAF
+85 AMSVPSAF
-93 KDMATDRWSNGFVN
+93 KDMAADRWSNGYVN

-138 AVAAGGAD
+138 AVAAGGTD
-146 IKPATQGEWA
+146 IKPATEGEWA

-163 ANKGILNGLS
+163 ASKGLLNGLS

-189 IYNYLNGVK
+189 IYNYLDGVR
-198 EAELSKLTAIVTKTN
+198 EADLSKLTAIVTKTN

-228 KSSLD
+228 KSSLE
-233 GFKEGNS
+233 GFKKGAS

-247 GMDPMDIVGRV
+247 GMDAMDILGRV
-258 YDLDIDEKNM
+258 YDLDIDKNNV
-268 IKSFRDSAI
+268 IKTYRASAL
-277 AQTEIAPINI
+277 AKTEIAPIAI
-287 KGLRLYVGDATK
+287 KGARLYVGGDSK

-319 VNGKYFDL
+319 VNGKYLDIFM
-327 FTDFAKEINY
+327 DFAKETNY
-337 KADFAYVTSINAKVV
+337 KADLAYVTSINAKVV
-352 YIKAY
+352 YIKAF
-357 TFNDIMP
+357 TFDDIMP
-364 VFSYDNG
+364 VFEYANG

-377 DESAAIVK
+377 DETGAIVK
-385 RNLKKAYLYDND
+385 RNLKKAYLYDNG
-397 KLMPMDPAK
+397 KLMPMDLAK
-406 LEKYDVLHFYSS
+406 LEKYDVLHFYAS
-418 DEAIVVKNKVEG
+418 DEAIALKEKAQGE
-430 QGARYKLS
+430 GARYKLS
-438 KGGAYINLADKDYK
+438 KGGAYINLANKDYK
-452 LSDEKS
+452 LSDEKA
-458 RRAVATVDD
+458 RRAVATVDE
-467 KVFSQV
+467 KIFTQV
-473 NAANYNDEVK
+473 NAAKYNDEVK
-483 LLVNEKVNLA
+483 LLTNEKVNLA

-555 LNNQDIVYAI
+555 LNNYDIVYAI
-565 YNKDAVQ
+565 YNKDAIQ

-584 KAFMPIDKDGKTYKV
+584 KAFKPLDKDGKTYKV
-599 FAPTKSV
+599 YAPTKSV
-606 KRSTIYVAGK
+606 RRSSIYVAGK
-616 EVNLLDNTVLYNLVQ
+616 EVNLLDNTLLYNLVQ
-631 VGKNYKVE
+631 AGKDYRVE
-639 TISLD
+639 AISLD

-664 LKDKNV
+664 LKDKDV
-670 TKYDSFHGADNAPVA
+670 TKYDSFHGSDDAPVA

-705 RSVYDAKIDKSFEG
+705 RSEYDAKIDRSFEG
-719 YDKNQT
+719 YDKTTT

-731 NGEKFENC
+731 DGEKFENC
-739 KAGDIVKLSLDKDGK
+739 KAGDIVKLGLDKDGK

-766 EEYTVQNVLYDAG
+766 EEYTVLNVLYDAG
-779 GSEKLVLKDSKGKEL
+779 GNEKLALKDSKGKEL
-794 SVFANDKRVV
+794 SVYTNDKRVV
-804 FGRNY
+804 FGKNY
-809 AKDSVIKIAFN
+809 AKDSVIKIALN

>member
-1 MGGNIMK
+1 MK
-8 MKRILSF
+8 MKKILSF
-15 VLAFVLVASAINVGF
+15 VLAFVLVASTINVGF

-45 VEKRYVLGDA
+45 VEKGYVLGDA

-64 TREEFAVMLTKVLNK
+64 TREEFAVMLTKVLK
-79 ENAAKA
+79 QENAAKA
-85 AMNVPSAF
+85 AMSVPSAF
-93 KDMATDRWSNGFVN
+93 KDMAADRWSNGYVN

-138 AVAAGGAD
+138 AVAAGGTD
-146 IKPATQGEWA
+146 IKPATEGEWA

-163 ANKGILNGLS
+163 ASKGLLNGLGE
-173 DLKYKD
+173 LKYKD

-189 IYNYLNGVK
+189 IYNYLDGVR
-198 EAELSKLTAIVTKTN
+198 EADLSKLTAIVTKTN

-228 KSSLD
+228 KSSLE
-233 GFKEGNS
+233 GFKEGAS

-247 GMDPMDIVGRV
+247 GMDAMDILGRV
-258 YDLDIDEKNM
+258 YDLDIDKNNV
-268 IKSFRDSAI
+268 IKTYRASAL
-277 AQTEIAPINI
+277 AKTEIAPIAI
-287 KGLRLYVGDATK
+287 KGARLYVGGDSK

-319 VNGKYFDL
+319 VNGKYLDIFM
-327 FTDFAKEINY
+327 DFAKETNY
-337 KADFAYVTSINAKVV
+337 KADLAYVTSINAKVV
-352 YIKAY
+352 YIKAF
-357 TFNDIMP
+357 TFDDIMP
-364 VFSYDNG
+364 VFAYDNG

-377 DESAAIVK
+377 DESGAIVK
-385 RNLKKAYLYDND
+385 RNLKKAYLYDNG
-397 KLMPMDPAK
+397 KLMPMDLSK
-406 LEKYDVLHFYSS
+406 LEKYDVLHFYAK
-418 DEAIVVKNKVEG
+418 DEAIALKNKIEG
-430 QGARYKLS
+430 EGARYKLS
-438 KGGAYINLADKDYK
+438 KGGAYINLANKDYK
-452 LSDEKS
+452 LSDEKA
-458 RRAVATVDD
+458 RRAVATVDE
-467 KVFSQV
+467 KIFTQV
-473 NAANYNDEVK
+473 NAAKYNDEVK
-483 LLVNEKVNLA
+483 LLTNEKVNLA

-555 LNNQDIVYAI
+555 LNNYDIVYAI
-565 YNKDAVQ
+565 YNKDAIQ

-584 KAFMPIDKDGKTYKV
+584 KAFKPLDKDGKTYKV

-606 KRSTIYVAGK
+606 RRSSIYVAGK
-616 EVNLLDNTVLYNLVQ
+616 EVNLLDNTLLYNLVE
-631 VGKNYKVE
+631 VGKDYRVE
-639 TISLD
+639 TITLD

-664 LKDKNV
+664 LKDKDV
-670 TKYDSFHGADNAPVA
+670 TKYDSFHGADDAPVA

-705 RSVYDAKIDKSFEG
+705 RSEYDAKIDRSFEG
-719 YDKNQT
+719 YDKTTT

-731 NGEKFENC
+731 DGEKFENC
-739 KAGDIVKLSLDKDGK
+739 KAGDIVKLGLDKDGK

-766 EEYTVQNVLYDAG
+766 EEYTVLNVLYDAG
-779 GSEKLVLKDSKGKEL
+779 GNEKLALKDSKGKEL
-794 SVFANDKRVV
+794 SVYTNDKRVV
-804 FGRNY
+804 FGKNY
-809 AKDSVIKIAFN
+809 AKDSVIKIALN
-820 ENGEAAVISV
+820 DNGEAYVINV

>member
-1 MGGNIMK
+1 MK
-8 MKRILSF
+8 MKKILSF
-15 VLAFVLVASAINVGF
+15 VLAFVLVASTINVGF

-45 VEKRYVLGDA
+45 VEKGYVLGDA

-85 AMNVPSAF
+85 AMSVPSAF
-93 KDMATDRWSNGFVN
+93 KDMAADRWSNGYVN

-138 AVAAGGAD
+138 AVAAGGTD
-146 IKPATQGEWA
+146 IKPATEGEWA

-163 ANKGILNGLS
+163 ASKGLLNGLGE
-173 DLKYKD
+173 LKYKD

-189 IYNYLNGVK
+189 IYNYLDGVR
-198 EAELSKLTAIVTKTN
+198 EADLSKLTAIVTKTN

-228 KSSLD
+228 KSSLE
-233 GFKEGNS
+233 GFKEGAS

-247 GMDPMDIVGRV
+247 GMDAMDILGRV
-258 YDLDIDEKNM
+258 YDIDIDKNNV
-268 IKSFRDSAI
+268 IKTYRASAL
-277 AQTEIAPINI
+277 AKTEIAPIAI
-287 KGLRLYVGDATK
+287 KGARLYVGGDSK

-319 VNGKYFDL
+319 VNGKYLDIFM
-327 FTDFAKEINY
+327 DFAKETNY
-337 KADFAYVTSINAKVV
+337 KADIAYVTSINAKVV
-352 YIKAY
+352 YIKAF
-357 TFNDIMP
+357 TFDDIMP
-364 VFSYDNG
+364 VFEYNNG

-377 DESAAIVK
+377 DETGAIVK
-385 RNLKKAYLYDND
+385 RNLKKAYLYDNG
-397 KLMPMDPAK
+397 KLMPMDLAK
-406 LEKYDVLHFYSS
+406 LEKYDVLHFYAK
-418 DEAIVVKNKVEG
+418 DEAIALKEKAQGE
-430 QGARYKLS
+430 GARYKLS
-438 KGGAYINLADKDYK
+438 KGGAYINLANKDYK
-452 LSDEKS
+452 LSDEKA
-458 RRAVATVDD
+458 RRAVATVDE
-467 KVFSQV
+467 KIFTQV
-473 NAANYNDEVK
+473 NAAKYNDEVK
-483 LLVNEKVNLA
+483 LLTNEKVNLA

-555 LNNQDIVYAI
+555 LNNYDIVYAI
-565 YNKDAVQ
+565 YNKDAIQ

-584 KAFMPIDKDGKTYKV
+584 KAFKPLDKDGKTYKV
-599 FAPTKSV
+599 YAPTKSV
-606 KRSTIYVAGK
+606 KRSSIYVAGK
-616 EVNLLDNTVLYNLVQ
+616 EVNLLDNTLLYNLVQ
-631 VGKNYKVE
+631 AGKDYRVE
-639 TISLD
+639 TITLD

-664 LKDKNV
+664 LKDKDV
-670 TKYDSFHGADNAPVA
+670 TKYDSFHGADGAPVA

-705 RSVYDAKIDKSFEG
+705 RSEYDAKIDKSFEG
-719 YDKNQT
+719 YDKTTT

-731 NGEKFENC
+731 DGEKFENC

-766 EEYTVQNVLYDAG
+766 EEYTVLNVLYDAG
-779 GSEKLVLKDSKGKEL
+779 GNEKLALKDSKGKEL
-794 SVFANDKRVV
+794 NVYTNDKRVV
-804 FGRNY
+804 FGKNY
-809 AKDSVIKIAFN
+809 AKDSVIKIALN
-820 ENGEAAVISV
+820 DNGEAYVISV

>member
-1 MGGNIMK
+1 MK
-8 MKRILSF
+8 MKKILSF
-15 VLAFVLVASAINVGF
+15 VLAFVLVASTINVGF

-45 VEKRYVLGDA
+45 VEKGYVLGDA

-64 TREEFAVMLTKVLNK
+64 TREEFAVMLTKVLNQ

-85 AMNVPSAF
+85 AMSVPSAF
-93 KDMATDRWSNGFVN
+93 KDMAADRWSNGYVN

-138 AVAAGGAD
+138 AVAAGGTD
-146 IKPATQGEWA
+146 IKPATEGEWA

-163 ANKGILNGLS
+163 ASKGLLNGLGE
-173 DLKYKD
+173 LKYKD

-189 IYNYLNGVK
+189 IYNYLDGVR
-198 EAELSKLTAIVTKTN
+198 EADLSKLTAIVTKTN

-228 KSSLD
+228 KSSLE
-233 GFKEGNS
+233 GFKEGAS

-247 GMDPMDIVGRV
+247 GMDAMDILGRV
-258 YDLDIDEKNM
+258 YDLDIDKNNV
-268 IKSFRDSAI
+268 IKTYRASAL
-277 AQTEIAPINI
+277 AKTEIAPIAI
-287 KGLRLYVGDATK
+287 KGARLYVGGDSK

-319 VNGKYFDL
+319 VNGKYLDIFM
-327 FTDFAKEINY
+327 DFAKETNY

-352 YIKAY
+352 YIKAF
-357 TFNDIMP
+357 TFDDIMP
-364 VFSYDNG
+364 VFAYDNG

-377 DESAAIVK
+377 DETGAIVK
-385 RNLKKAYLYDND
+385 RNLKKAYLYDNG
-397 KLMPMDPAK
+397 KLMPMDLSK
-406 LEKYDVLHFYSS
+406 LEKYDVLHFYAS
-418 DEAIVVKNKVEG
+418 DEAIVVKNKIEG
-430 QGARYKLS
+430 EGARYKLS
-438 KGGAYINLADKDYK
+438 KGGAYINLANKDYK
-452 LSDEKS
+452 LSDEKA
-458 RRAVATVDD
+458 RRAVATVDE
-467 KVFSQV
+467 KTFTQV
-473 NAANYNDEVK
+473 NAAKYNDEVK
-483 LLVNEKVNLA
+483 LLTNEKVNLA

-508 FDEDVFMI
+508 FDEDVLMI

-555 LNNQDIVYAI
+555 LNNYDIVYAI
-565 YNKDAVQ
+565 YNKDAIQ
-572 KIFVLNGLKDYD
+572 KIFVLNGLKNYD
-584 KAFMPIDKDGKTYKV
+584 KAFKPLDKDGKTYKV
-599 FAPTKSV
+599 YAPTKSV
-606 KRSTIYVAGK
+606 KRSSIYVAGK
-616 EVNLLDNTVLYNLVQ
+616 EVNLLDNTLLYNLVQ
-631 VGKNYKVE
+631 VGKDYRVE
-639 TISLD
+639 TITLD

-649 GFDKTVTAYVFTVKD
+649 GFDKTVTAYVFTIKD
-664 LKDKNV
+664 LKDKDV
-670 TKYDSFHGADNAPVA
+670 TKYDSFHGSDDAPVA

-705 RSVYDAKIDKSFEG
+705 RSEYDAKIDKSFEG
-719 YDKNQT
+719 YDKTTT

-731 NGEKFENC
+731 DGEKFENC

-766 EEYTVQNVLYDAG
+766 EEYTVLNVLYDAG
-779 GSEKLVLKDSKGKEL
+779 GNEKLALKDSKGKEL
-794 SVFANDKRVV
+794 SVYTNDKRVV
-804 FGRNY
+804 FGKNY
-809 AKDSVIKIAFN
+809 AKDSVIKIALN
-820 ENGEAAVISV
+820 DNGEAYVINV